1 MKPITF
7 ESIRNLLKTKKK
19 QKDKSSIDQSFKRS
33 DSFKRISIRK
43 SYLERGR
50 KRNAAAVLRGS
61 TKNLVNINEFEDQAK
76 VVKKGGSE
84 KLRTNGEGCRD
95 ADAQLAPEDGPS
107 TSSVGSSRTAELTIE
122 EKLESSDATLDEKIR
137 ALQEINDRYI
147 NENRNLIEQTYE
159 ATRKTEKIKIKK
171 PPRPSKQ
178 TVHRPGAED
187 QSAEPVQQKSPEQQ
201 EVQSN
206 KDLRSAHPT
215 VAGRQSLLG
224 SATTVVKSGSGS
236 NGGARVKNISH
247 VNINVST
254 EAILEE
260 EDEIASEVCSTVG
273 AVRPKHTDDAGPGD
287 DKSFYSISTFTIDN
301 NTLTSNNNNSITNN
315 GGTGGAAGSS
325 QLTAP
330 SNTATASSKRSFRSN
345 FSTGTSKTITSSTS
359 TATATNELPT
369 LVTIRTYCEP
379 SASMQSTTHVNERY
393 LETSFDAAPQQQEV
407 TGSRDRRASLDK
419 PNDRL
424 KSPSRN
430 ARINTQTFKMIRS
443 KSRDGIVIRIP
454 AMDDAGKQA
463 NPADHVSDQ
472 QKGSDDNLNRQLSND
487 SALDLI
493 DVDIKV
499 DEKDLLRRH
508 GGSANNLTG
517 TGASGAGGTVELKNQ
532 KNKYRK
538 KAKATKAAA
547 GRTGTLDVEDVNSSG
562 GQNFTKGHD
571 NFELQRTP
579 NEPTSASGGTEP
591 KFIFPNNYF
600 EEENNI
606 FYDQTLYDETEL
618 PSPENSIPYAL
629 RIKEN
634 PFTKNKEFYSINTG
648 RIWKQLNLG
657 QQEEDLSILS
667 TPGPRLVPPPK
678 IKNESFKSMSSRDS
692 GFSLTLTKP
701 KNLFRR
707 KSKKAALLQR
717 RKPPKLAVSRDG
729 YFKRVMV
736 VQRNSSKRKKSMR
749 KTARV
754 AGKDIFRE
762 LYDENWSKLGD
773 SDFCGVADPA
783 ALAAMASLEVD
794 APDFARDFENF
805 CNDRRYNQEIH
816 DLEAFYEEH
825 LKRLRHYYIQKKKMN
840 EAAIKEFYRDY
851 GAGRM
856 GAPAAASANDDPAEE
871 NDYYDTFLV
880 SKNETIRFKN
890 SALQQRYF
898 QHGDAG
904 LEFMF
909 PYPDKRKSGSSTLGS
924 TSGHGKQQKSSGGN
938 NKSANGTLHY
948 GAAAG
953 GLAGQRKQLFHEVR
967 PYGSP
972 LESLS
977 AVGGPLLVTSDRDI
991 DKAVTKSVSGLV
1003 TRYHEPPSAA
1013 SAPSFMFKR
1022 SISAPFG
1029 DSNFQLTTPGDDL
1042 KRVRSACTVQQ
1053 NEISLASIFP
1063 SVNGVDRSKSKGSK
1077 QPHQQYASD
1086 EDDDEDDG
1094 GEFSENEFLIN
1105 SLGDNLYCVRC
1116 DKMNSDC
1123 ECFECGS
1130 SGESPV
1136 RKTSK
1141 RKVYTAKGTVRVGQE
1156 SGEVKN
1162 KSEEDEDEED
1172 DDEEEEDEEEEGD
1185 ENDENYC
1192 DVFDFNDINIIH
1204 VNHKKKV
1211 KRKKSK
1217 KRVVRKNHSTLRRG
1231 SYWGDITQKGYEKK
1245 RTRLLQPY
1253 LSKNVQHGSG
1263 AGGGSGGG
1271 GSNNPGYVNDIQSHL
1286 HHPASQQKQNIFA
1299 SSGTGGGGGGGGGS
1313 ASSRDRNDRSS
1324 SGGGGAGGHHHHSS
1338 SSHQHRE
1345 QQQQQQLQ
1353 QNRTRRSTQRKVTHN
1368 EKRYHS
1374 AAAGRQPDVLQPGE
1388 LLRPAPSHPVSGI
1401 PVSQQLLLRHQ
1412 QQQQQQLLLQQSRS
1426 HAALS
1431 TTTSSGSTSS
1441 SCGGPTGGPASAAS
1455 RETTPGLY
1463 SSALVAAA
1471 AEALV
1476 QLKVTRIAP
1485 LPPVP
1490 GGDSGVIGKA
1500 PANQPPTLPDPSTT
1514 GAVILRSKPQ
1524 PIPQQQQQQHQPQLH
1539 QHLSGA
1545 KPTDQPDPDRSKV
1558 RQEAVQQALAALKN
1572 RPKPSLPMP
1581 SKRSSVLNRSPERDH
1596 DDSDSS
1602 TEDESIPEEG
1612 MLGRISTPDR
1622 DNYNLPRDHI
1632 LTREP
1637 MRLPSSRD
1645 HHHSQPQPLP
1655 VHAGT
1660 KQSSQHQAPA
1670 PPSHRPPQTIP
1681 TNQQQPSN
1689 AQHGAT
1695 LSDTSSAG
1703 SPPAVHRNQHS
1714 YQNKPGYDMTDL
1726 SDFQPQQRPYAA
1738 PDITQFS
1745 ANTRRGADRVTRYVN
1760 LANQE
1765 PGDTSTAGRWKVS
1778 AKIQQL
1784 LNTLKRP
1791 KRRPLPEFYE
1801 DNDIELEIAAN
1812 PKDPNAPKPEGSIM
1826 TPVQGE
1832 QLIVPS
1838 GLPRTLEAAL
1848 QRYGTSTFKAPMATV
1863 LDPNGKMT
1871 TTLTYGK
1878 LLSRAQKI
1886 AYALSTKVFSKGPEQ
1901 VSLKPGDRVALVYPN
1916 SDPLNFLTAWYGC
1929 MFRGLVPLPI
1939 ELPLSS
1945 SDSPP
1950 QQVGFLLS
1958 SCGVHVAL
1966 TSEAC
1971 LKGLPKSSTG
1981 EVAKLKGWPRLHWFV
1996 TEHLPK
2002 VPKDFNTSNN
2012 RISEDSSAYIEYT
2025 TDKDGS
2031 VMGVTVTRQAMINH
2045 CRALTMACH
2054 YTEGE
2059 TIVCV
2064 LDFKREVGLWHSI
2077 LTSVLNGMHVLFIPY
2092 ALMKLRPSSWMQLI
2106 TKYRASCCL
2115 VKSRDLHWGLLA
2127 TKDHKEISLSSLRM
2141 LLVADG
2147 ANPWSLSSCDQ
2158 FLSVFQS
2165 KGLRPDAICPC
2176 ASSSEVF
2183 TVSLRRPGR
2192 SAAGGY
2198 NQSATGRG
2206 VLSMSALSHGVVRV
2220 DSEDSLTSLTLQDC
2234 GQVMPSATMVVVNAE
2249 GPPVLCKTDQVG
2261 EICVTSGSS
2270 GTAYYGLEGMTNS
2283 TFKVQPLA
2291 EAPVTKDGE
2300 TIPGKPIN
2308 DEMYVRSGLL
2318 GFLGPG
2324 GLVFVCGSRDGLM
2337 TVTGRK
2343 HNSDDIIATVLA
2355 VEPMR
2360 FIYRGRIAVF
2370 SIRVL
2375 RDERVCVIA
2384 EQRPDCSEEESFQW
2398 MSRVLQAVDS
2408 IHQVGIY
2415 CLALVPPNHL
2425 PKTPLGGIHL
2435 TEARRRFLEGS
2446 LHPANVLMCPHTCVT
2461 NLPKPR
2467 EIHHGSIQQLQI
2479 SGTSASS
2486 SATNLGGLGGVAVT
2500 TGTGSLGGPVGVGG
2514 ADASVGPASVMV
2526 GNLVQG
2532 NRLASAQG
2540 RDIGLADDNERKHQ
2554 LITGVLRWRA
2564 SSSPDHVLYTLLNAK
2579 GAVAK
2584 TLTCSELHK
2593 RAEKIAALLQERGKV
2608 NPGDHVALIFPPGL
2622 DLICAFYGCLYLGA
2636 VPVTIRPPHPQN
2648 LITTLPTVRMI
2659 VDVSKSGIILSIQSI
2674 IKLLKSREAATSID
2688 PKSWPIILDIEDNPK
2703 RKLAAIANCT
2713 LDSTA
2718 YLDFSVSTCGRLSG
2732 VIITHR
2738 SLSSLC
2744 ASLKLA
2750 CELYPSRHVA
2760 LCLDPYC
2767 GLGFSMWTL
2776 ISVYSGHHSIL
2787 IAPYE
2792 VEANPSL
2799 WLSTL
2804 SQYRVR
2810 DTFCSYGV
2818 IELCT
2823 KALSNSIQALKQRNI
2838 NLGCVRTCVVVAE
2851 ERPRVQLTQQFC
2863 KLFQALGLN
2872 TRCVSTSFGCRV
2884 NPAIC
2889 VQGASS
2895 AESAQ
2900 VYVDLRALRNNR
2912 VALVERGAPNSL
2924 CLVESGK
2931 LLPGVKVIIANPDT
2945 KGQCGDS
2952 HLGEIWVQSPHNSNG
2967 YFTIYGDETDYN
2979 DHFNAKLVT
2988 GCSTSDIWARTG
3000 YLGFLRRTEC
3010 SQAGSILDETTPS
3023 IASRDSDTES
3033 IHSQGHNTLN
3043 STTSSNAGV
3052 ANTTTPATAGGEQ
3065 ELHDAVY
3072 VVGAL
3077 DEVITLRGMNYHPI
3091 DIENSVLRCHKKI
3104 AECAVFTWT
3113 NLLVVVVELDG
3124 NESEA
3129 LDLVPLVTNTVL
3141 EEHQLIVGVVV
3152 VVDPG
3157 VVPINSRGEK
3167 QRMHLRDGFLADQ
3180 LDPIYVAYNM

>member
-19 QKDKSSIDQSFKRS
+19 QKDKSNIDQSFKRS

-76 VVKKGGSE
+76 VVKGPE
-84 KLRTNGEGCRD
+84 KLTTASGHAVEGGAQHKDALEVPHSSDRTGASGSAAKRF
-95 ADAQLAPEDGPS
+95 
-107 TSSVGSSRTAELTIE
+107 SSPQELTFE
-122 EKLESSDATLDEKIR
+122 EKLESNDASLDEKIR

-147 NENRNLIEQTYE
+147 NENRNLVEQTYE
-159 ATRKTEKIKIKK
+159 VSKKVEKIKIKK

-178 TVHRPGAED
+178 TVAGTAQQQQHT
-187 QSAEPVQQKSPEQQ
+187 SAAAAAAPRKSLENEVQNNDLSGRTIAGGSVKSPPAP
-201 EVQSN
+201 
-206 KDLRSAHPT
+206 DA
-215 VAGRQSLLG
+215 AGR
-224 SATTVVKSGSGS
+224 V
-236 NGGARVKNISH
+236 RNISH
-247 VNINVST
+247 VNINVSSD
-254 EAILEE
+254 AIPEE
-260 EDEIASEVCSTVG
+260 EEAHEGS
-273 AVRPKHTDDAGPGD
+273 VRGGSSSCRLAEDTAD
-287 DKSFYSISTFTIDN
+287 DKSFYSISTFTIES
-301 NTLTSNNNNSITNN
+301 NTLTNNAGHQNNM
-315 GGTGGAAGSS
+315 
-325 QLTAP
+325 
-330 SNTATASSKRSFRSN
+330 TASSKKSFRSS
-345 FSTGTSKTITSSTS
+345 FSTATTSTSK
-359 TATATNELPT
+359 TATNELPT

-379 SASMQSTTHVNERY
+379 NALMQSTTHVNERY
-393 LETSFDAAPQQQEV
+393 LETSFDTCPDEATLSRELHHRPQV
-407 TGSRDRRASLDK
+407 VRVVKDTPVPAGGGPTPTNGTNRSDRTR
-419 PNDRL
+419 
-424 KSPSRN
+424 SPSRIP
-430 ARINTQTFKMIRS
+430 RINTQTFKMIRS

-454 AMDDAGKQA
+454 AMDGQGGEVDGIECAGSK
-463 NPADHVSDQ
+463 SDSGGGGL
-472 QKGSDDNLNRQLSND
+472 KEPEDNLNRQLSND

-499 DEKDLLRRH
+499 DEKDLRH
-508 GGSANNLTG
+508 SSGAGGSTQNLN
-517 TGASGAGGTVELKNQ
+517 GALTDGGGGTVELKNQ

-538 KAKATKAAA
+538 KAKKTSA
-547 GRTGTLDVEDVNSSG
+547 GKTGTLDVEDANHTFQS
-562 GQNFTKGHD
+562 HD

-579 NEPTSASGGTEP
+579 KGGDANGGPLEP
-591 KFIFPNNYF
+591 KFIFPSKYF

-606 FYDQTLYDETEL
+606 FYDQTVYDEAEL

-657 QQEEDLSILS
+657 QQEEDSILS
-667 TPGPRLVPPPK
+667 NAGPRLVPPPK
-678 IKNESFKSMSSRDS
+678 VKNESFKSMSSRDS

-707 KSKKAALLQR
+707 KSKKATLLQR

-749 KTARV
+749 KQRV

-773 SDFCGVADPA
+773 DCNGGE
-783 ALAAMASLEVD
+783 LAAAAAAAAGPLEPE

-851 GAGRM
+851 GAGRAAILGTHGTAD
-856 GAPAAASANDDPAEE
+856 GAAVGATGTSTLKAEDQDEE
-871 NDYYDTFLV
+871 NDYYDTFIV
-880 SKNETIRFKN
+880 TKNETIRFKN

-898 QHGDAG
+898 QQTDAG
-904 LEFMF
+904 LEFVF
-909 PYPDKRKSGSSTLGS
+909 PHPDKRKSSTGGTTGS
-924 TSGHGKQQKSSGGN
+924 TGQG
-938 NKSANGTLHY
+938 KSAKGGKSGSGSAHSTTT
-948 GAAAG
+948 AG
-953 GLAGQRKQLFHEVR
+953 GRKQLFHEVR
-967 PYGSP
+967 PFGSP
-972 LESLS
+972 LESLMN
-977 AVGGPLLVTSDRDI
+977 VGGGSHYTEEEFLRD
-991 DKAVTKSVSGLV
+991 DANLSAKRPNQTSVSV
-1003 TRYHEPPSAA
+1003 ARYKEPAAAA
-1013 SAPSFMFKR
+1013 SSAFVYKR

-1029 DSNFQLTTPGDDL
+1029 DSNFQLATAAPPGEDL
-1042 KRVRSACTVQQ
+1042 KRIRSAGAIQ

-1063 SVNGVDRSKSKGSK
+1063 SVNGDKALRHRYMGKNNDGEDN
-1077 QPHQQYASD
+1077 D
-1086 EDDDEDDG
+1086 EELDQDDDDEDDEEEDDE
-1094 GEFSENEFLIN
+1094 EFSENEFLIN

-1116 DKMNSDC
+1116 DKVNSDC
-1123 ECFECGS
+1123 ECFEEAGTGS
-1130 SGESPV
+1130 PP
-1136 RKTSK
+1136 K
-1141 RKVYTAKGTVRVGQE
+1141 RKDSQGRLSRARLLKVGGAKRVFDRNGDE
-1156 SGEVKN
+1156 VVLVGEQGDEKRAGE
-1162 KSEEDEDEED
+1162 KDEDEED
-1172 DDEEEEDEEEEGD
+1172 DEDEEEEVD

-1217 KRVVRKNHSTLRRG
+1217 KRTVRKNHSTLRRG

-1253 LSKNVQHGSG
+1253 LSKNVQH
-1263 AGGGSGGG
+1263 
-1271 GSNNPGYVNDIQSHL
+1271 
-1286 HHPASQQKQNIFA
+1286 
-1299 SSGTGGGGGGGGGS
+1299 
-1313 ASSRDRNDRSS
+1313 
-1324 SGGGGAGGHHHHSS
+1324 
-1338 SSHQHRE
+1338 E
-1345 QQQQQQLQ
+1345 
-1353 QNRTRRSTQRKVTHN
+1353 
-1368 EKRYHS
+1368 
-1374 AAAGRQPDVLQPGE
+1374 
-1388 LLRPAPSHPVSGI
+1388 
-1401 PVSQQLLLRHQ
+1401 
-1412 QQQQQQLLLQQSRS
+1412 
-1426 HAALS
+1426 
-1431 TTTSSGSTSS
+1431 
-1441 SCGGPTGGPASAAS
+1441 
-1455 RETTPGLY
+1455 
-1463 SSALVAAA
+1463 
-1471 AEALV
+1471 
-1476 QLKVTRIAP
+1476 
-1485 LPPVP
+1485 
-1490 GGDSGVIGKA
+1490 
-1500 PANQPPTLPDPSTT
+1500 
-1514 GAVILRSKPQ
+1514 
-1524 PIPQQQQQQHQPQLH
+1524 
-1539 QHLSGA
+1539 
-1545 KPTDQPDPDRSKV
+1545 V

-1612 MLGRISTPDR
+1612 MLGGRISTPDR

-1637 MRLPSSRD
+1637 MKLPSARD
-1645 HHHSQPQPLP
+1645 HHHHHHSQPQPLP
-1655 VHAGT
+1655 QPPQQ
-1660 KQSSQHQAPA
+1660 KQSSQHGSGAQ
-1670 PPSHRPPQTIP
+1670 PPTHRPPQTIP
-1681 TNQQQPSN
+1681 TQPVSVQQQQQQ
-1689 AQHGAT
+1689 QHAT

-1703 SPPAVHRNQHS
+1703 SPPAVHRSNHHHQYHQSKPSS
-1714 YQNKPGYDMTDL
+1714 YDITELN
-1726 SDFQPQQRPYAA
+1726 DFQLSSSQQQRTTPYAA

-1812 PKDPNAPKPEGSIM
+1812 PKDPNAPKPEGSVM
-1826 TPVQGE
+1826 TPVHGE

-1848 QRYGTSTFKAPMATV
+1848 QRYGTSSFKAPMATV

-1901 VSLKPGDRVALVYPN
+1901 VALKPGDRVALVYPN

-2002 VPKDFNTSNN
+2002 VPKDFNTNNN

-2025 TDKDGS
+2025 TDKEGS

-2234 GQVMPSATMVVVNAE
+2234 GQVMPSATMVVVSAD

-2283 TFKVQPLA
+2283 SFKVQPLL
-2291 EAPVTKDGE
+2291 EAPTTKDGE
-2300 TIPGKPIN
+2300 TIPGKPIG
-2308 DEMYVRSGLL
+2308 DEVYVRSGLL

-2370 SIRVL
+2370 SIKVL

-2479 SGTSASS
+2479 SGTSSSS
-2486 SATNLGGLGGVAVT
+2486 SATNLGGVAGIGTGTGTGT
-2500 TGTGSLGGPVGVGG
+2500 TGT
-2514 ADASVGPASVMV
+2514 DASVGPASVMV

-2564 SSSPDHVLYTLLNAK
+2564 NSSPDHVLYTLLNAK

-2688 PKSWPIILDIEDNPK
+2688 PKSWPTILDIEDNPK
-2703 RKLAAIANCT
+2703 RKLAAIANST

-2931 LLPGVKVIIANPDT
+2931 LLPGVKVIIANPDS

-2988 GCSTSDIWARTG
+2988 GCSTNDTWARTG

-3043 STTSSNAGV
+3043 STTSSNAGG
-3052 ANTTTPATAGGEQ
+3052 NTVATAGGVAGNEQ

>member
-1253 LSKNVQHGSG
+1253 LSKNVQH
-1263 AGGGSGGG
+1263 
-1271 GSNNPGYVNDIQSHL
+1271 
-1286 HHPASQQKQNIFA
+1286 
-1299 SSGTGGGGGGGGGS
+1299 
-1313 ASSRDRNDRSS
+1313 
-1324 SGGGGAGGHHHHSS
+1324 
-1338 SSHQHRE
+1338 E
-1345 QQQQQQLQ
+1345 
-1353 QNRTRRSTQRKVTHN
+1353 
-1368 EKRYHS
+1368 
-1374 AAAGRQPDVLQPGE
+1374 
-1388 LLRPAPSHPVSGI
+1388 
-1401 PVSQQLLLRHQ
+1401 
-1412 QQQQQQLLLQQSRS
+1412 
-1426 HAALS
+1426 
-1431 TTTSSGSTSS
+1431 
-1441 SCGGPTGGPASAAS
+1441 
-1455 RETTPGLY
+1455 
-1463 SSALVAAA
+1463 
-1471 AEALV
+1471 
-1476 QLKVTRIAP
+1476 
-1485 LPPVP
+1485 
-1490 GGDSGVIGKA
+1490 
-1500 PANQPPTLPDPSTT
+1500 
-1514 GAVILRSKPQ
+1514 
-1524 PIPQQQQQQHQPQLH
+1524 
-1539 QHLSGA
+1539 
-1545 KPTDQPDPDRSKV
+1545 V

>member
-19 QKDKSSIDQSFKRS
+19 QKDKSNIDQSFKRS

-76 VVKKGGSE
+76 VVKGPE
-84 KLRTNGEGCRD
+84 KLTAGNGHAVEGSAQHKKDALEVPHSSDRTGASGSAAKR
-95 ADAQLAPEDGPS
+95 
-107 TSSVGSSRTAELTIE
+107 SSPQELTFE
-122 EKLESSDATLDEKIR
+122 EKLESNDASLDEKIR

-147 NENRNLIEQTYE
+147 NENRNLVEQTYE
-159 ATRKTEKIKIKK
+159 VSKKVEKIKIKK

-178 TVHRPGAED
+178 TVAGTAQQQQQQQHTSIAAAPRKSLEN
-187 QSAEPVQQKSPEQQ
+187 EVQNNDLSGRTIAGGSVKSPPAPDAATG
-201 EVQSN
+201 N
-206 KDLRSAHPT
+206 G
-215 VAGRQSLLG
+215 AGR
-224 SATTVVKSGSGS
+224 V
-236 NGGARVKNISH
+236 RNISH
-247 VNINVST
+247 VNINVSSD
-254 EAILEE
+254 AIPEE
-260 EDEIASEVCSTVG
+260 EEAHEGS
-273 AVRPKHTDDAGPGD
+273 VRGGSSSCRLPEDTAD
-287 DKSFYSISTFTIDN
+287 DKSFYSISTFTIES
-301 NTLTSNNNNSITNN
+301 NTLTNNAGNHNNTN
-315 GGTGGAAGSS
+315 
-325 QLTAP
+325 
-330 SNTATASSKRSFRSN
+330 ASSKKSFRSS
-345 FSTGTSKTITSSTS
+345 FSTATTSTSK
-359 TATATNELPT
+359 TATNELPT

-379 SASMQSTTHVNERY
+379 NALMQSTTHVNERY
-393 LETSFDAAPQQQEV
+393 LETSFDTCPDEATLSRELHHRPQV
-407 TGSRDRRASLDK
+407 VKVVKDTPVPPGGGPTPTNGTNRSDRTR
-419 PNDRL
+419 
-424 KSPSRN
+424 SPSRIP
-430 ARINTQTFKMIRS
+430 RINTQTFKMIRS

-454 AMDDAGKQA
+454 AMDGGQGGEVDGIESAGSK
-463 NPADHVSDQ
+463 SDGGGGL
-472 QKGSDDNLNRQLSND
+472 KEPEDNLNRQLSND

-499 DEKDLLRRH
+499 DEKDLRH
-508 GGSANNLTG
+508 SSGGGGSTQNLN
-517 TGASGAGGTVELKNQ
+517 GALTDGGGGTVELKNQ

-538 KAKATKAAA
+538 KAKKASASK
-547 GRTGTLDVEDVNSSG
+547 TGTLDVEDANHTFQS
-562 GQNFTKGHD
+562 HD

-579 NEPTSASGGTEP
+579 KGGDANGGPVEP
-591 KFIFPNNYF
+591 KFIFPSKYF

-606 FYDQTLYDETEL
+606 FYDQTVYDEAEL

-657 QQEEDLSILS
+657 QQEEDSILS
-667 TPGPRLVPPPK
+667 NAGPRLVPPPK
-678 IKNESFKSMSSRDS
+678 VKNESFKSMSSRDS

-707 KSKKAALLQR
+707 KSKKATLLQR

-749 KTARV
+749 KQRV

-773 SDFCGVADPA
+773 DCNGGELPVAA
-783 ALAAMASLEVD
+783 AAAGPLEPE

-851 GAGRM
+851 GAGRAAILGTHGTAD
-856 GAPAAASANDDPAEE
+856 GAAVGATGTSTLKAEDQDEE
-871 NDYYDTFLV
+871 NDYYDTFIV
-880 SKNETIRFKN
+880 TKNETIRFKN

-898 QHGDAG
+898 QQTDAG
-904 LEFMF
+904 LEFVF
-909 PYPDKRKSGSSTLGS
+909 PHPDKRKSSTGGTTGS
-924 TSGHGKQQKSSGGN
+924 TGQG
-938 NKSANGTLHY
+938 KSAK
-948 GAAAG
+948 G
-953 GLAGQRKQLFHEVR
+953 GKSGSGSAHSTTTASGRKQLFHEVR
-967 PYGSP
+967 PFGSP
-972 LESLS
+972 LESLMN
-977 AVGGPLLVTSDRDI
+977 VGGGSHYTEEEFLRD
-991 DKAVTKSVSGLV
+991 DANLSAKRPNQTSVSV
-1003 TRYHEPPSAA
+1003 ARYKEPGAA
-1013 SAPSFMFKR
+1013 SSAFVYKR

-1029 DSNFQLTTPGDDL
+1029 DSNFQLATAAPPGEDL
-1042 KRVRSACTVQQ
+1042 KRIRSAGAIQ

-1063 SVNGVDRSKSKGSK
+1063 SVNGDKALRHRYMGKNNDGEDN
-1077 QPHQQYASD
+1077 D
-1086 EDDDEDDG
+1086 EELDQDDDDDDDEEEDE
-1094 GEFSENEFLIN
+1094 EFSENEFLIN

-1116 DKMNSDC
+1116 DKVNSDC
-1123 ECFECGS
+1123 ECFEEAGTGS
-1130 SGESPV
+1130 PP
-1136 RKTSK
+1136 K
-1141 RKVYTAKGTVRVGQE
+1141 RKDSQGRLSRARLLKVGGAKRVFDRNGDE
-1156 SGEVKN
+1156 VVLVGEQGDEKRAGE
-1162 KSEEDEDEED
+1162 KDEDEED
-1172 DDEEEEDEEEEGD
+1172 DDEEEEEVD

-1217 KRVVRKNHSTLRRG
+1217 KRTVRKNHSTLRRG

-1253 LSKNVQHGSG
+1253 LSKNVQHG
-1263 AGGGSGGG
+1263 GGG
-1271 GSNNPGYVNDIQSHL
+1271 GGGGGGGAGSNPGYVNDIQSHL

-1299 SSGTGGGGGGGGGS
+1299 SSGGSGGG
-1313 ASSRDRNDRSS
+1313 SRDRNDRSS
-1324 SGGGGAGGHHHHSS
+1324 SGSGGGGGHHHSS
-1338 SSHQHRE
+1338 SHQQQRE
-1345 QQQQQQLQ
+1345 QQQQLQ

-1374 AAAGRQPDVLQPGE
+1374 E
-1388 LLRPAPSHPVSGI
+1388 
-1401 PVSQQLLLRHQ
+1401 
-1412 QQQQQQLLLQQSRS
+1412 
-1426 HAALS
+1426 
-1431 TTTSSGSTSS
+1431 
-1441 SCGGPTGGPASAAS
+1441 
-1455 RETTPGLY
+1455 
-1463 SSALVAAA
+1463 
-1471 AEALV
+1471 
-1476 QLKVTRIAP
+1476 
-1485 LPPVP
+1485 
-1490 GGDSGVIGKA
+1490 
-1500 PANQPPTLPDPSTT
+1500 
-1514 GAVILRSKPQ
+1514 
-1524 PIPQQQQQQHQPQLH
+1524 
-1539 QHLSGA
+1539 
-1545 KPTDQPDPDRSKV
+1545 V

-1612 MLGRISTPDR
+1612 MLGGRISTPDR

-1637 MRLPSSRD
+1637 MKLPSARD
-1645 HHHSQPQPLP
+1645 HHHHHHSQPQPLP
-1655 VHAGT
+1655 QPPQQ
-1660 KQSSQHQAPA
+1660 KQSSQHGGGAQ
-1670 PPSHRPPQTIP
+1670 PPTHRPPQTIP
-1681 TNQQQPSN
+1681 TQPISVQQQQQQ
-1689 AQHGAT
+1689 QHAT

-1703 SPPAVHRNQHS
+1703 SPPAVHRSNHHHQYHQSKPSS
-1714 YQNKPGYDMTDL
+1714 YDITELN
-1726 SDFQPQQRPYAA
+1726 DFQLSSGQQQRTTPYAA

-1812 PKDPNAPKPEGSIM
+1812 PKDPNAPKPEGSVM
-1826 TPVQGE
+1826 TPVHGE

-1848 QRYGTSTFKAPMATV
+1848 QRYGTSSFKAPMATV

-1901 VSLKPGDRVALVYPN
+1901 VALKPGDRVALVYPN

-2002 VPKDFNTSNN
+2002 VPKDFNTNNN

-2025 TDKDGS
+2025 TDKEGS

-2234 GQVMPSATMVVVNAE
+2234 GQVMPSATMVVVSAD

-2283 TFKVQPLA
+2283 SFKVQPLL
-2291 EAPVTKDGE
+2291 EAPTTKDGE
-2300 TIPGKPIN
+2300 TIPGKPIG
-2308 DEMYVRSGLL
+2308 DEVYVRSGLL

-2370 SIRVL
+2370 SIKVL

-2467 EIHHGSIQQLQI
+2467 EIHH
-2479 SGTSASS
+2479 
-2486 SATNLGGLGGVAVT
+2486 
-2500 TGTGSLGGPVGVGG
+2500 
-2514 ADASVGPASVMV
+2514 DASVGPASVMV

-2564 SSSPDHVLYTLLNAK
+2564 NSSPDHVLYTLLNAK

-2688 PKSWPIILDIEDNPK
+2688 PKSWPTILDIEDNPK
-2703 RKLAAIANCT
+2703 RKLAAIANST

-2931 LLPGVKVIIANPDT
+2931 LLPGVKVIIANPDS

-2988 GCSTSDIWARTG
+2988 GCSTNDTWARTG

-3043 STTSSNAGV
+3043 STTSSNAGG
-3052 ANTTTPATAGGEQ
+3052 NTVATAGGVAGNEQ

>member
-76 VVKKGGSE
+76 VVKKGASE
-84 KLRTNGEGCRD
+84 KLRPSGEGCRE
-95 ADAQLAPEDGPS
+95 ADAQLASEDGPS
-107 TSSVGSSRTAELTIE
+107 TSSVGSGRTAELTIE

-178 TVHRPGAED
+178 TVQSLAAPGAED
-187 QSAEPVQQKSPEQQ
+187 QSAEQPAQRKSLDQQ
-201 EVQSN
+201 EVQNN
-206 KDLRSAHPT
+206 KDLRSVHPT
-215 VAGRQSLLG
+215 SAARQSLLG
-224 SATTVVKSGSGS
+224 SATTVVKSGSVLS
-236 NGGARVKNISH
+236 GASRVKNISH

-260 EDEIASEVCSTVG
+260 EDENASEACSTVG
-273 AVRPKHTDDAGPGD
+273 AVRPKHADDTGPGD

-301 NTLTSNNNNSITNN
+301 NTLTSNNNIKH
-315 GGTGGAAGSS
+315 GGTGDAAAGSS
-325 QLTAP
+325 QLTAA

-379 SASMQSTTHVNERY
+379 NASMQSTTHVNERY
-393 LETSFDAAPQQQEV
+393 LETSFDAVPQEQEV
-407 TGSRDRRASLDK
+407 TGSRDRRASLEK
-419 PNDRL
+419 KSTDRL
-424 KSPSRN
+424 KSPSRT

-454 AMDDAGKQA
+454 AMDDGSKQTD
-463 NPADHVSDQ
+463 PADHTGQQ

-508 GGSANNLTG
+508 GGSASNLTG

-547 GRTGTLDVEDVNSSG
+547 GRTGTLDVEDVNTSG

-579 NEPTSASGGTEP
+579 NEPTTGGAGGTEP

-773 SDFCGVADPA
+773 TDFTGVADPA
-783 ALAAMASLEVD
+783 ALVAMASLEVD

-856 GAPAAASANDDPAEE
+856 GAPTAVTANDDPAEE

-909 PYPDKRKSGSSTLGS
+909 PYPDKRKSGGSTLGS

-938 NKSANGTLHY
+938 NKSANGTLHS
-948 GAAAG
+948 GTSAG
-953 GLAGQRKQLFHEVR
+953 GLAGHRKQLFHEVR
-967 PYGSP
+967 PYGSA

-977 AVGGPLLVTSDRDI
+977 GVGGPLLLTTDRDI
-991 DKAVTKSVSGLV
+991 DKAVNKSVSGLV

-1042 KRVRSACTVQQ
+1042 KRVRSASTVQQ

-1063 SVNGVDRSKSKGSK
+1063 SVNGVDRSKSKGGSK

-1086 EDDDEDDG
+1086 EDDDDDDG

-1130 SGESPV
+1130 SGDSPV

-1141 RKVYTAKGTVRVGQE
+1141 RKVYASKGTVRVGQE

-1162 KSEEDEDEED
+1162 KSGQQEDDED
-1172 DDEEEEDEEEEGD
+1172 DDEEEEEEEEEEGD

-1253 LSKNVQHGSG
+1253 LSKNVQH
-1263 AGGGSGGG
+1263 
-1271 GSNNPGYVNDIQSHL
+1271 
-1286 HHPASQQKQNIFA
+1286 
-1299 SSGTGGGGGGGGGS
+1299 
-1313 ASSRDRNDRSS
+1313 
-1324 SGGGGAGGHHHHSS
+1324 
-1338 SSHQHRE
+1338 
-1345 QQQQQQLQ
+1345 
-1353 QNRTRRSTQRKVTHN
+1353 
-1368 EKRYHS
+1368 
-1374 AAAGRQPDVLQPGE
+1374 
-1388 LLRPAPSHPVSGI
+1388 
-1401 PVSQQLLLRHQ
+1401 
-1412 QQQQQQLLLQQSRS
+1412 
-1426 HAALS
+1426 
-1431 TTTSSGSTSS
+1431 
-1441 SCGGPTGGPASAAS
+1441 
-1455 RETTPGLY
+1455 
-1463 SSALVAAA
+1463 
-1471 AEALV
+1471 
-1476 QLKVTRIAP
+1476 
-1485 LPPVP
+1485 
-1490 GGDSGVIGKA
+1490 
-1500 PANQPPTLPDPSTT
+1500 
-1514 GAVILRSKPQ
+1514 
-1524 PIPQQQQQQHQPQLH
+1524 
-1539 QHLSGA
+1539 
-1545 KPTDQPDPDRSKV
+1545 
-1558 RQEAVQQALAALKN
+1558 
-1572 RPKPSLPMP
+1572 
-1581 SKRSSVLNRSPERDH
+1581 
-1596 DDSDSS
+1596 DSS

-1637 MRLPSSRD
+1637 MRLPSSRE

-1703 SPPAVHRNQHS
+1703 SPPAVHRNQHP
-1714 YQNKPGYDMTDL
+1714 YQSKPGYDMTDL
-1726 SDFQPQQRPYAA
+1726 SEFQPQQRPYAA

-2823 KALSNSIQALKQRNI
+2823 KALSNSIQALKHRNI

-3043 STTSSNAGV
+3043 STTSSNAGG

>member
-50 KRNAAAVLRGS
+50 KRNAASVLRSS
-61 TKNLVNINEFEDQAK
+61 TKNLVNINEFENQAK
-76 VVKKGGSE
+76 VVKQPD
-84 KLRTNGEGCRD
+84 KLVKTANNNE
-95 ADAQLAPEDGPS
+95 ASSSTGPKES
-107 TSSVGSSRTAELTIE
+107 FRPVHELSFE
-122 EKLESSDATLDEKIR
+122 EKLESNDASLDEKIR

-147 NENRNLIEQTYE
+147 SENQNLIEKSYE
-159 ATRKTEKIKIKK
+159 ATKTVEKVKIKK
-171 PPRPSKQ
+171 PPRPSKL
-178 TVHRPGAED
+178 GF
-187 QSAEPVQQKSPEQQ
+187 QKSRENDTQTTIPTDLKARSSE
-201 EVQSN
+201 SN
-206 KDLRSAHPT
+206 NTLT
-215 VAGRQSLLG
+215 
-224 SATTVVKSGSGS
+224 SGDTLESTR
-236 NGGARVKNISH
+236 AKNISH
-247 VNINVST
+247 VSITTSDV
-254 EAILEE
+254 IPE
-260 EDEIASEVCSTVG
+260 EDESTVYSFEPETQSMT
-273 AVRPKHTDDAGPGD
+273 RKTDDLD
-287 DKSFYSISTFTIDN
+287 DKSFYSISTFTIESNTMN
-301 NTLTSNNNNSITNN
+301 NTN
-315 GGTGGAAGSS
+315 
-325 QLTAP
+325 
-330 SNTATASSKRSFRSN
+330 ASSKKSFRSN
-345 FSTGTSKTITSSTS
+345 FSTS
-359 TATATNELPT
+359 TATKELPT
-369 LVTIRTYCEP
+369 LVTIKTYCEP
-379 SASMQSTTHVNERY
+379 NASIQSTTHVNEKY
-393 LETSFDAAPQQQEV
+393 LETSFDSYPEDTLTKKTEILSKKA
-407 TGSRDRRASLDK
+407 ASLNK
-419 PNDRL
+419 PTSAHNKASSDSKTSSL
-424 KSPSRN
+424 KDSRPK
-430 ARINTQTFKMIRS
+430 INTQTFKMIRS
-443 KSRDGIVIRIP
+443 KSREGIVIRIP
-454 AMDDAGKQA
+454 AIDGDQIPGVTPTI
-463 NPADHVSDQ
+463 NHDHQESE
-472 QKGSDDNLNRQLSND
+472 NLNRQLSND

-499 DEKDLLRRH
+499 DEKDMQT
-508 GGSANNLTG
+508 NN
-517 TGASGAGGTVELKNQ
+517 TVELKNQ
-532 KNKYRK
+532 KNKYKKKLRK
-538 KAKATKAAA
+538 SGGKTA
-547 GRTGTLDVEDVNSSG
+547 TLDLEDCRNNTFKS
-562 GQNFTKGHD
+562 HEH
-571 NFELQRTP
+571 FELER
-579 NEPTSASGGTEP
+579 GGTSRERPEP
-591 KFIFPNNYF
+591 KFIFPSNYF

-606 FYDQTLYDETEL
+606 FYDQTVYDDTEI

-657 QQEEDLSILS
+657 QEEDLSILS
-667 TPGPRLVPPPK
+667 ATPRIPVPK
-678 IKNESFKSMSSRDS
+678 TKNESFKSMSSRDS

-707 KSKKAALLQR
+707 KSKKATLLQR
-717 RKPPKLAVSRDG
+717 RKPKLAVSRDG

-736 VQRNSSKRKKSMR
+736 VQRNSSKKKRSIR
-749 KTARV
+749 KTRMQS
-754 AGKDIFRE
+754 KDIFRE
-762 LYDENWSKLGD
+762 LYDENWTKLD
-773 SDFCGVADPA
+773 DDFTDQQ
-783 ALAAMASLEVD
+783 

-805 CNDRRYNQEIH
+805 CNNRRYHQRID

-825 LKRLRHYYIQKKKMN
+825 LKRLRHYYIQKKKLN

-851 GAGRM
+851 NGETVD
-856 GAPAAASANDDPAEE
+856 NE
-871 NDYYDTFLV
+871 NDYYDSFIVT
-880 SKNETIRFKN
+880 KNDTIRIRNQMQKKY
-890 SALQQRYF
+890 LQEREAETSMEY
-898 QHGDAG
+898 
-904 LEFMF
+904 MF
-909 PYPDKRKSGSSTLGS
+909 PHPDKRK
-924 TSGHGKQQKSSGGN
+924 
-938 NKSANGTLHY
+938 ANGL
-948 GAAAG
+948 AA
-953 GLAGQRKQLFHEVR
+953 KQKAKGKKHLFHEVR
-967 PYGSP
+967 AYGSASEP
-972 LESLS
+972 LSSMELGTKGTD
-977 AVGGPLLVTSDRDI
+977 VVRELKLLR
-991 DKAVTKSVSGLV
+991 
-1003 TRYHEPPSAA
+1003 SAA
-1013 SAPSFMFKR
+1013 YA
-1022 SISAPFG
+1022 A
-1029 DSNFQLTTPGDDL
+1029 SNFHLLPSGKVDRAANT
-1042 KRVRSACTVQQ
+1042 SQ
-1053 NEISLASIFP
+1053 NRNEGQVHEISLANVFP
-1063 SVNGVDRSKSKGSK
+1063 SVDGKIKSS
-1077 QPHQQYASD
+1077 HD
-1086 EDDDEDDG
+1086 ENRARTEELDEGDE
-1094 GEFSENEFLIN
+1094 EFSENEFLIN
-1105 SLGDNLYCVRC
+1105 SIGENLYCVRC
-1116 DKMNSDC
+1116 DKVNSDC
-1123 ECFECGS
+1123 DCYDDTTETTNDNS
-1130 SGESPV
+1130 
-1136 RKTSK
+1136 
-1141 RKVYTAKGTVRVGQE
+1141 
-1156 SGEVKN
+1156 N
-1162 KSEEDEDEED
+1162 DNDEEDEFREQHGEGDDNVPD
-1172 DDEEEEDEEEEGD
+1172 DDDD
-1185 ENDENYC
+1185 DDDDENYC
-1192 DVFDFNDINIIH
+1192 DVHEFNDINIVH

-1217 KRVVRKNHSTLRRG
+1217 KRVRKNHSTLRRG

-1253 LSKNVQHGSG
+1253 STKN
-1263 AGGGSGGG
+1263 A
-1271 GSNNPGYVNDIQSHL
+1271 
-1286 HHPASQQKQNIFA
+1286 QQ
-1299 SSGTGGGGGGGGGS
+1299 
-1313 ASSRDRNDRSS
+1313 
-1324 SGGGGAGGHHHHSS
+1324 
-1338 SSHQHRE
+1338 
-1345 QQQQQQLQ
+1345 
-1353 QNRTRRSTQRKVTHN
+1353 
-1368 EKRYHS
+1368 
-1374 AAAGRQPDVLQPGE
+1374 
-1388 LLRPAPSHPVSGI
+1388 
-1401 PVSQQLLLRHQ
+1401 
-1412 QQQQQQLLLQQSRS
+1412 
-1426 HAALS
+1426 
-1431 TTTSSGSTSS
+1431 
-1441 SCGGPTGGPASAAS
+1441 
-1455 RETTPGLY
+1455 
-1463 SSALVAAA
+1463 
-1471 AEALV
+1471 
-1476 QLKVTRIAP
+1476 
-1485 LPPVP
+1485 
-1490 GGDSGVIGKA
+1490 
-1500 PANQPPTLPDPSTT
+1500 
-1514 GAVILRSKPQ
+1514 
-1524 PIPQQQQQQHQPQLH
+1524 
-1539 QHLSGA
+1539 
-1545 KPTDQPDPDRSKV
+1545 
-1558 RQEAVQQALAALKN
+1558 
-1572 RPKPSLPMP
+1572 
-1581 SKRSSVLNRSPERDH
+1581 
-1596 DDSDSS
+1596 DSS
-1602 TEDESIPEEG
+1602 TDDESIPEEG
-1612 MLGRISTPDR
+1612 ILGGRISTPDR

-1632 LTREP
+1632 LGREP
-1637 MRLPSSRD
+1637 MKLPSTRD
-1645 HHHSQPQPLP
+1645 HHHLGQQ
-1655 VHAGT
+1655 
-1660 KQSSQHQAPA
+1660 KQSSQPA
-1670 PPSHRPPQTIP
+1670 PIERRPPQSIP
-1681 TNQQQPSN
+1681 TPNT
-1689 AQHGAT
+1689 QHAT

-1703 SPPAVHRNQHS
+1703 SPPAVHRTYYNQKNS
-1714 YQNKPGYDMTDL
+1714 YDITDI
-1726 SDFQPQQRPYAA
+1726 SEYQPRPYAA

-1760 LANQE
+1760 LSNQE

-1812 PKDPNAPKPEGSIM
+1812 PKDPNAPKPEGSVM
-1826 TPVQGE
+1826 TAVQGE

-1848 QRYGTSTFKAPMATV
+1848 QRYGTSSFKAPMATV

-1901 VSLKPGDRVALVYPN
+1901 ISLKPGDRVALVYPN
-1916 SDPLNFLTAWYGC
+1916 SDPLSFLTAWYGC

-1958 SCGVHVAL
+1958 SCGVQVAL

-2002 VPKDFNTSNN
+2002 VPKDFNTNNN
-2012 RISEDSSAYIEYT
+2012 RICEDSIAYIEYT
-2025 TDKDGS
+2025 TDKEGS
-2031 VMGVTVTRQAMINH
+2031 VMGVTVTRQSMINH

-2092 ALMKLRPSSWMQLI
+2092 ALMKLKPSSWMQLI

-2192 SAAGGY
+2192 SAGGY
-2198 NQSATGRG
+2198 NQSASGRG
-2206 VLSMSALSHGVVRV
+2206 VLSMAALSHGVVRV

-2261 EICVTSGSS
+2261 EICVTSGST
-2270 GTAYYGLEGMTNS
+2270 GTSYFGLDGMTNS
-2283 TFKVQPLA
+2283 TFKVQPLT
-2291 EAPVTKDGE
+2291 EPSPVKEGE
-2300 TIPGKPIN
+2300 IQTPGKPIS
-2308 DEMYVRSGLL
+2308 DESYVRSGLL

-2343 HNSDDIIATVLA
+2343 HNADDIIATVLA
-2355 VEPMR
+2355 VEPVR

-2370 SIRVL
+2370 SIKVL

-2467 EIHHGSIQQLQI
+2467 ELHH
-2479 SGTSASS
+2479 
-2486 SATNLGGLGGVAVT
+2486 
-2500 TGTGSLGGPVGVGG
+2500 
-2514 ADASVGPASVMV
+2514 DASVGPASVMV

-2564 SSSPDHVLYTLLNAK
+2564 NSSPDHVLYTLLNSK

-2688 PKSWPIILDIEDNPK
+2688 PKSWPVILDIEDNPK
-2703 RKLAAIANCT
+2703 RKLAAIANST

-2823 KALSNSIQALKQRNI
+2823 KALSNSIQMLKQRNV

-2931 LLPGVKVIIANPDT
+2931 LLPGVRVIIANPDS

-2988 GCSTSDIWARTG
+2988 GCSISESWARTG

-3023 IASRDSDTES
+3023 IASRDSDNES

-3043 STTSSNAGV
+3043 STTSSNAG
-3052 ANTTTPATAGGEQ
+3052 NTTIGASGNEQ

-3072 VVGAL
+3072 IVGAL
-3077 DEVITLRGMNYHPI
+3077 DEVITLRGMYYHPI

>member
-76 VVKKGGSE
+76 VVKGAE
-84 KLRTNGEGCRD
+84 KLKANGGEIDASRD
-95 ADAQLAPEDGPS
+95 APEAGASSSIRKAAP
-107 TSSVGSSRTAELTIE
+107 SVSPPELTFE
-122 EKLESSDATLDEKIR
+122 EKLESNDASLDEKIR

-147 NENRNLIEQTYE
+147 NENRDLIEKTYE
-159 ATRKTEKIKIKK
+159 VSRKVEKIKIKK

-178 TVHRPGAED
+178 TPPAASQPKPRQEHEV
-187 QSAEPVQQKSPEQQ
+187 QKSNDLSGKPKPPV
-201 EVQSN
+201 VQ
-206 KDLRSAHPT
+206 DVPT
-215 VAGRQSLLG
+215 VGG
-224 SATTVVKSGSGS
+224 
-236 NGGARVKNISH
+236 NGGRAKNVSH

-254 EAILEE
+254 DAIPE
-260 EDEIASEVCSTVG
+260 EDEATEGGS
-273 AVRPKHTDDAGPGD
+273 VRGKVVDDTAD
-287 DKSFYSISTFTIDN
+287 DKSFYSISTFTIES
-301 NTLTSNNNNSITNN
+301 NTLTNHHHLGTASHHNNSTI
-315 GGTGGAAGSS
+315 
-325 QLTAP
+325 
-330 SNTATASSKRSFRSN
+330 ASSKKSFRSS
-345 FSTGTSKTITSSTS
+345 FSAGGASKAGGATS
-359 TATATNELPT
+359 ELPT

-379 SASMQSTTHVNERY
+379 NALMQSTTHVNERY
-393 LETSFDAAPQQQEV
+393 LETSFDNCPEEPKPAKEAHVPVPAATAMPIVVPAVVNGE
-407 TGSRDRRASLDK
+407 RHR
-419 PNDRL
+419 
-424 KSPSRN
+424 SPSRIP
-430 ARINTQTFKMIRS
+430 RINTQTFKMIRS
-443 KSRDGIVIRIP
+443 RSRDGIVIRIP
-454 AMDDAGKQA
+454 AIDGKGADDDGIDRSGTK
-463 NPADHVSDQ
+463 SDDGGL
-472 QKGSDDNLNRQLSND
+472 KEPEDNLNRQLSND

-493 DVDIKV
+493 DVDIRV
-499 DEKDLLRRH
+499 DEKELRH
-508 GGSANNLTG
+508 GGRG
-517 TGASGAGGTVELKNQ
+517 GASVTDGTVELKNQ

-538 KAKATKAAA
+538 KAKKVGA
-547 GRTGTLDVEDVNSSG
+547 GKTDTLDVEDANHTFRSHE
-562 GQNFTKGHD
+562 NFD
-571 NFELQRTP
+571 LQRTAKGGGTG
-579 NEPTSASGGTEP
+579 ELAASGAPEP
-591 KFIFPNNYF
+591 KFIFPANYF

-606 FYDQTLYDETEL
+606 FYDQPLYDETVL

-657 QQEEDLSILS
+657 QQEQEDSILS
-667 TPGPRLVPPPK
+667 AAGPRLVPPPK
-678 IKNESFKSMSSRDS
+678 VKNESFKSMSSRDS

-707 KSKKAALLQR
+707 KSKKATLLQR

-749 KTARV
+749 RQRV

-773 SDFCGVADPA
+773 ADFGGEAVATVA
-783 ALAAMASLEVD
+783 AAAAAGTVEPE

-851 GAGRM
+851 GAGRAAIM
-856 GAPAAASANDDPAEE
+856 GASENGAPGGSGVGEEQDEE
-871 NDYYDTFLV
+871 NDYYDTFIV
-880 SKNETIRFKN
+880 TKNETIRFKN
-890 SALQQRYF
+890 NALQQRYF
-898 QHGDAG
+898 QQTDAG
-904 LEFMF
+904 LEFVF
-909 PYPDKRKSGSSTLGS
+909 PHPDKRKSGGVGAGTGTGGS
-924 TSGHGKQQKSSGGN
+924 TGQGKAAKGSKSGTGSAHSTTTASG
-938 NKSANGTLHY
+938 
-948 GAAAG
+948 
-953 GLAGQRKQLFHEVR
+953 RKQLFHEVR

-972 LESLS
+972 LESLM
-977 AVGGPLLVTSDRDI
+977 AGGGTTHYTEEEFLRD
-991 DKAVTKSVSGLV
+991 DPSVAGARRASQSVSV
-1003 TRYHEPPSAA
+1003 ARYKESPA
-1013 SAPSFMFKR
+1013 SFVYKR

-1029 DSNFQLTTPGDDL
+1029 DSNFQLGTAPADAL
-1042 KRVRSACTVQQ
+1042 KRIRSSGAIQ

-1063 SVNGVDRSKSKGSK
+1063 SVNGDKASSALRHRYTGKTGDRED
-1077 QPHQQYASD
+1077 PDDEDEEDEHDD
-1086 EDDDEDDG
+1086 EDDDEDRPRVKG
-1094 GEFSENEFLIN
+1094 GA
-1105 SLGDNLYCVRC
+1105 
-1116 DKMNSDC
+1116 
-1123 ECFECGS
+1123 
-1130 SGESPV
+1130 
-1136 RKTSK
+1136 K
-1141 RKVYTAKGTVRVGQE
+1141 RVFGPN
-1156 SGEVKN
+1156 GEVVIVG
-1162 KSEEDEDEED
+1162 EQGDEACPKKKADVD
-1172 DDEEEEDEEEEGD
+1172 DEEDEEEEEEEEEDGD

-1217 KRVVRKNHSTLRRG
+1217 KRTVRKNHSTLRRG

-1253 LSKNVQHGSG
+1253 LSKNVQHASG
-1263 AGGGSGGG
+1263 
-1271 GSNNPGYVNDIQSHL
+1271 
-1286 HHPASQQKQNIFA
+1286 
-1299 SSGTGGGGGGGGGS
+1299 
-1313 ASSRDRNDRSS
+1313 R
-1324 SGGGGAGGHHHHSS
+1324 
-1338 SSHQHRE
+1338 
-1345 QQQQQQLQ
+1345 
-1353 QNRTRRSTQRKVTHN
+1353 
-1368 EKRYHS
+1368 
-1374 AAAGRQPDVLQPGE
+1374 PDVLQPEE
-1388 LLRPAPSHPVSGI
+1388 LLRPAIPASGI
-1401 PVSQQLLLRHQ
+1401 PVHQHQHLLRQRHA
-1412 QQQQQQLLLQQSRS
+1412 LLS
-1426 HAALS
+1426 A
-1431 TTTSSGSTSS
+1431 TTSSGSTASSGVGGVGVGAVGGSGSS
-1441 SCGGPTGGPASAAS
+1441 SSTGRSDHHQPQPSHPADG
-1455 RETTPGLY
+1455 GLY
-1463 SSALVAAA
+1463 STALVAAA
-1471 AEALV
+1471 ADALYKAMC
-1476 QLKVTRIAP
+1476 LS
-1485 LPPVP
+1485 PPPSTVV
-1490 GGDSGVIGKA
+1490 GGPPPEPPAVIMRPKTHSPAAAA
-1500 PANQPPTLPDPSTT
+1500 PAPDPE
-1514 GAVILRSKPQ
+1514 
-1524 PIPQQQQQQHQPQLH
+1524 
-1539 QHLSGA
+1539 
-1545 KPTDQPDPDRSKV
+1545 TDRAKV

-1581 SKRSSVLNRSPERDH
+1581 SKRSSVLNRSPERDR

-1637 MRLPSSRD
+1637 MKLPSSRD

-1655 VHAGT
+1655 QPPQ
-1660 KQSSQHQAPA
+1660 KQSSQHGGSQQT
-1670 PPSHRPPQTIP
+1670 HLDRRPPQTIP
-1681 TNQQQPSN
+1681 TQPAN
-1689 AQHGAT
+1689 AQHAT

-1703 SPPAVHRNQHS
+1703 SPPAVHRSNHQ
-1714 YQNKPGYDMTDL
+1714 YQNKPASYDITDL
-1726 SDFQPQQRPYAA
+1726 SDFQPHQRTPYAA

-1812 PKDPNAPKPEGSIM
+1812 PKDPNAPKPEGSVM

-1848 QRYGTSTFKAPMATV
+1848 QRYGTSSFKAPMATV

-2012 RISEDSSAYIEYT
+2012 RISEDSNAYIEYT
-2025 TDKDGS
+2025 TDKEGS

-2192 SAAGGY
+2192 PASGGY

-2234 GQVMPSATMVVVNAE
+2234 GQVMPSATMVVVSAD

-2283 TFKVQPLA
+2283 TFKVQPLL

-2300 TIPGKPIN
+2300 TIPGKPIG
-2308 DEMYVRSGLL
+2308 DEVYVRSGLL

-2370 SIRVL
+2370 SIKVL

-2479 SGTSASS
+2479 SGTSSSS
-2486 SATNLGGLGGVAVT
+2486 SATNLGGIGGLG
-2500 TGTGSLGGPVGVGG
+2500 TGTGGTAATGTAGGGGGGGG

-2564 SSSPDHVLYTLLNAK
+2564 NSSPDHVLYTLLNAK

-2688 PKSWPIILDIEDNPK
+2688 PKSWPTILDIEDNPK
-2703 RKLAAIANCT
+2703 RKLAAIANCA

-2823 KALSNSIQALKQRNI
+2823 KALSNSIQALKTRNI

-2931 LLPGVKVIIANPDT
+2931 LLPGVKVIIANPDS

-2988 GCSTSDIWARTG
+2988 GCSTNDTWARTG

-3043 STTSSNAGV
+3043 STTSSNA
-3052 ANTTTPATAGGEQ
+3052 AIPAGAVGPGGNEQ

>member
-19 QKDKSSIDQSFKRS
+19 QKDKSNIDQSFKRS

-76 VVKKGGSE
+76 VVKGPE
-84 KLRTNGEGCRD
+84 KLTAGNGHAVEGSAQHKKDALEVPHSSDRTGASGSAAKR
-95 ADAQLAPEDGPS
+95 
-107 TSSVGSSRTAELTIE
+107 SSPQELTFE
-122 EKLESSDATLDEKIR
+122 EKLESNDASLDEKIR

-147 NENRNLIEQTYE
+147 NENRNLVEQTYE
-159 ATRKTEKIKIKK
+159 VSKKVEKIKIKK

-178 TVHRPGAED
+178 TVAGTAQQQQQQQHTSIAAAPRKSLEN
-187 QSAEPVQQKSPEQQ
+187 EVQNNDLSGRTIAGGSVKSPPAPDAATG
-201 EVQSN
+201 N
-206 KDLRSAHPT
+206 G
-215 VAGRQSLLG
+215 AGR
-224 SATTVVKSGSGS
+224 V
-236 NGGARVKNISH
+236 RNISH
-247 VNINVST
+247 VNINVSSD
-254 EAILEE
+254 AIPEE
-260 EDEIASEVCSTVG
+260 EEAHEGS
-273 AVRPKHTDDAGPGD
+273 VRGGSSSCRLPEDTAD
-287 DKSFYSISTFTIDN
+287 DKSFYSISTFTIES
-301 NTLTSNNNNSITNN
+301 NTLTNNAGNHNNTN
-315 GGTGGAAGSS
+315 
-325 QLTAP
+325 
-330 SNTATASSKRSFRSN
+330 ASSKKSFRSS
-345 FSTGTSKTITSSTS
+345 FSTATTSTSK
-359 TATATNELPT
+359 TATNELPT

-379 SASMQSTTHVNERY
+379 NALMQSTTHVNERY
-393 LETSFDAAPQQQEV
+393 LETSFDTCPDEATLSRELHHRPQV
-407 TGSRDRRASLDK
+407 VKVVKDTPVPPGGGPTPTNGTNRSDRTR
-419 PNDRL
+419 
-424 KSPSRN
+424 SPSRIP
-430 ARINTQTFKMIRS
+430 RINTQTFKMIRS

-454 AMDDAGKQA
+454 AMDGGQGGEVDGIESAGSK
-463 NPADHVSDQ
+463 SDGGGGL
-472 QKGSDDNLNRQLSND
+472 KEPEDNLNRQLSND

-499 DEKDLLRRH
+499 DEKDLRH
-508 GGSANNLTG
+508 SSGGGGSTQNLN
-517 TGASGAGGTVELKNQ
+517 GALTDGGGGTVELKNQ

-538 KAKATKAAA
+538 KAKKASASK
-547 GRTGTLDVEDVNSSG
+547 TGTLDVEDANHTFQS
-562 GQNFTKGHD
+562 HD

-579 NEPTSASGGTEP
+579 KGGDANGGPVEP
-591 KFIFPNNYF
+591 KFIFPSKYF

-606 FYDQTLYDETEL
+606 FYDQTVYDEAEL

-657 QQEEDLSILS
+657 QQEEDSILS
-667 TPGPRLVPPPK
+667 NAGPRLVPPPK
-678 IKNESFKSMSSRDS
+678 VKNESFKSMSSRDS

-707 KSKKAALLQR
+707 KSKKATLLQR

-749 KTARV
+749 KQRV

-773 SDFCGVADPA
+773 DCNGGELPVAA
-783 ALAAMASLEVD
+783 AAAGPLEPE

-851 GAGRM
+851 GAGRAAILGTHGTAD
-856 GAPAAASANDDPAEE
+856 GAAVGATGTSTLKAEDQDEE
-871 NDYYDTFLV
+871 NDYYDTFIV
-880 SKNETIRFKN
+880 TKNETIRFKN

-898 QHGDAG
+898 QQTDAG
-904 LEFMF
+904 LEFVF
-909 PYPDKRKSGSSTLGS
+909 PHPDKRKSSTGGTTGS
-924 TSGHGKQQKSSGGN
+924 TGQG
-938 NKSANGTLHY
+938 KSAK
-948 GAAAG
+948 G
-953 GLAGQRKQLFHEVR
+953 GKSGSGSAHSTTTASGRKQLFHEVR
-967 PYGSP
+967 PFGSP
-972 LESLS
+972 LESLMN
-977 AVGGPLLVTSDRDI
+977 VGGGSHYTEEEFLRD
-991 DKAVTKSVSGLV
+991 DANLSAKRPNQTSVSV
-1003 TRYHEPPSAA
+1003 ARYKEPGAA
-1013 SAPSFMFKR
+1013 SSAFVYKR

-1029 DSNFQLTTPGDDL
+1029 DSNFQLATAAPPGEDL
-1042 KRVRSACTVQQ
+1042 KRIRSAGAIQ

-1063 SVNGVDRSKSKGSK
+1063 SVNGDKALRHRYMGKNNDGEDN
-1077 QPHQQYASD
+1077 D
-1086 EDDDEDDG
+1086 EELDQDDDDDDDEEEDE
-1094 GEFSENEFLIN
+1094 EFSENEFLIN

-1116 DKMNSDC
+1116 DKVNSDC
-1123 ECFECGS
+1123 ECFEEAGTGS
-1130 SGESPV
+1130 PP
-1136 RKTSK
+1136 K
-1141 RKVYTAKGTVRVGQE
+1141 RKDSQGRLSRARLLKVGGAKRVFDRNGDE
-1156 SGEVKN
+1156 VVLVGEQGDEKRAGE
-1162 KSEEDEDEED
+1162 KDEDEED
-1172 DDEEEEDEEEEGD
+1172 DDEEEEEVD

-1217 KRVVRKNHSTLRRG
+1217 KRTVRKNHSTLRRG

-1253 LSKNVQHGSG
+1253 LSKNVQHG
-1263 AGGGSGGG
+1263 GGG
-1271 GSNNPGYVNDIQSHL
+1271 GGGGGGGAGSNPGYVNDIQSHL

-1299 SSGTGGGGGGGGGS
+1299 SSGGSGGG
-1313 ASSRDRNDRSS
+1313 SRDRNDRSS
-1324 SGGGGAGGHHHHSS
+1324 SGSGGGGGHHHSS
-1338 SSHQHRE
+1338 SHQQQRE
-1345 QQQQQQLQ
+1345 QQQQLQ

-1374 AAAGRQPDVLQPGE
+1374 
-1388 LLRPAPSHPVSGI
+1388 
-1401 PVSQQLLLRHQ
+1401 
-1412 QQQQQQLLLQQSRS
+1412 
-1426 HAALS
+1426 
-1431 TTTSSGSTSS
+1431 
-1441 SCGGPTGGPASAAS
+1441 
-1455 RETTPGLY
+1455 
-1463 SSALVAAA
+1463 
-1471 AEALV
+1471 
-1476 QLKVTRIAP
+1476 
-1485 LPPVP
+1485 
-1490 GGDSGVIGKA
+1490 
-1500 PANQPPTLPDPSTT
+1500 
-1514 GAVILRSKPQ
+1514 
-1524 PIPQQQQQQHQPQLH
+1524 
-1539 QHLSGA
+1539 
-1545 KPTDQPDPDRSKV
+1545 
-1558 RQEAVQQALAALKN
+1558 
-1572 RPKPSLPMP
+1572 
-1581 SKRSSVLNRSPERDH
+1581 
-1596 DDSDSS
+1596 DSS

-1612 MLGRISTPDR
+1612 MLGGRISTPDR

-1637 MRLPSSRD
+1637 MKLPSARD
-1645 HHHSQPQPLP
+1645 HHHHHHSQPQPLP
-1655 VHAGT
+1655 QPPQQ
-1660 KQSSQHQAPA
+1660 KQSSQHGGGAQ
-1670 PPSHRPPQTIP
+1670 PPTHRPPQTIP
-1681 TNQQQPSN
+1681 TQPISVQQQQQQ
-1689 AQHGAT
+1689 QHAT

-1703 SPPAVHRNQHS
+1703 SPPAVHRSNHHHQYHQSKPSS
-1714 YQNKPGYDMTDL
+1714 YDITELN
-1726 SDFQPQQRPYAA
+1726 DFQLSSGQQQRTTPYAA

-1812 PKDPNAPKPEGSIM
+1812 PKDPNAPKPEGSVM
-1826 TPVQGE
+1826 TPVHGE

-1848 QRYGTSTFKAPMATV
+1848 QRYGTSSFKAPMATV

-1901 VSLKPGDRVALVYPN
+1901 VALKPGDRVALVYPN

-2002 VPKDFNTSNN
+2002 VPKDFNTNNN

-2025 TDKDGS
+2025 TDKEGS

-2234 GQVMPSATMVVVNAE
+2234 GQVMPSATMVVVSAD

-2283 TFKVQPLA
+2283 SFKVQPLL
-2291 EAPVTKDGE
+2291 EAPTTKDGE
-2300 TIPGKPIN
+2300 TIPGKPIG
-2308 DEMYVRSGLL
+2308 DEVYVRSGLL

-2370 SIRVL
+2370 SIKVL

-2479 SGTSASS
+2479 SGTSSSS
-2486 SATNLGGLGGVAVT
+2486 SATNLGGVAGLGTGTGTGT
-2500 TGTGSLGGPVGVGG
+2500 TGT
-2514 ADASVGPASVMV
+2514 DASVGPASVMV

-2564 SSSPDHVLYTLLNAK
+2564 NSSPDHVLYTLLNAK

-2688 PKSWPIILDIEDNPK
+2688 PKSWPTILDIEDNPK
-2703 RKLAAIANCT
+2703 RKLAAIANST

-2931 LLPGVKVIIANPDT
+2931 LLPGVKVIIANPDS

-2988 GCSTSDIWARTG
+2988 GCSTNDTWARTG

-3043 STTSSNAGV
+3043 STTSSNAGG
-3052 ANTTTPATAGGEQ
+3052 NTVATAGGVAGNEQ

>member
-50 KRNAAAVLRGS
+50 KRNAAAVLRSS
-61 TKNLVNINEFEDQAK
+61 TKNLVNINEFENQAK
-76 VVKKGGSE
+76 VIKQPDKLVK
-84 KLRTNGEGCRD
+84 
-95 ADAQLAPEDGPS
+95 
-107 TSSVGSSRTAELTIE
+107 SSGNNEAGSSSASKEAPSRPVHELTFE
-122 EKLESSDATLDEKIR
+122 EKLESNDASLDEKIR

-147 NENRNLIEQTYE
+147 SENQNLVEKNFE
-159 ATRKTEKIKIKK
+159 AIKYVEKVKIKK

-178 TVHRPGAED
+178 GLKKARENEIQNTNPSDLKTRSSESVNTLT
-187 QSAEPVQQKSPEQQ
+187 
-201 EVQSN
+201 SN
-206 KDLRSAHPT
+206 DT
-215 VAGRQSLLG
+215 IE
-224 SATTVVKSGSGS
+224 S
-236 NGGARVKNISH
+236 NSRAKNISH
-247 VNINVST
+247 VSITTSDV
-254 EAILEE
+254 IPE
-260 EDEIASEVCSTVG
+260 EDESTIYSYEPETLSTSRK
-273 AVRPKHTDDAGPGD
+273 AEDAD
-287 DKSFYSISTFTIDN
+287 DKSFYSISTFTIESNTMN
-301 NTLTSNNNNSITNN
+301 NTN
-315 GGTGGAAGSS
+315 
-325 QLTAP
+325 
-330 SNTATASSKRSFRSN
+330 ASSRKSFRSS
-345 FSTGTSKTITSSTS
+345 FSTS
-359 TATATNELPT
+359 TKTTELPT
-369 LVTIRTYCEP
+369 LVTIKTYCEP
-379 SASMQSTTHVNERY
+379 NACIQSTTHVNERY
-393 LETSFDAAPQQQEV
+393 LETSFDSYPEDTLTHNASKSDILPAKSSSLNKAAICNGKSCND
-407 TGSRDRRASLDK
+407 TKTSSLKDIRPK
-419 PNDRL
+419 
-424 KSPSRN
+424 
-430 ARINTQTFKMIRS
+430 INTQTFKMIRS
-443 KSRDGIVIRIP
+443 KSREGIVIRIP
-454 AMDDAGKQA
+454 AIDNYPTDTNEINNGI
-463 NPADHVSDQ
+463 VETE
-472 QKGSDDNLNRQLSND
+472 NLNRQLSND

-499 DEKDLLRRH
+499 DEKDMR
-508 GGSANNLTG
+508 NKV
-517 TGASGAGGTVELKNQ
+517 VELKNQ
-532 KNKYRK
+532 KNKYKKKLK
-538 KAKATKAAA
+538 KAA
-547 GRTGTLDVEDVNSSG
+547 GKTATLDIEDCRNHTFKS
-562 GQNFTKGHD
+562 HE
-571 NFELQRTP
+571 NFELERGCP
-579 NEPTSASGGTEP
+579 SKERPEP
-591 KFIFPNNYF
+591 KFIFPSKYF

-606 FYDQTLYDETEL
+606 FYDQTVYDETEI

-657 QQEEDLSILS
+657 QEEDLSILS
-667 TPGPRLVPPPK
+667 AAPRLPVPK
-678 IKNESFKSMSSRDS
+678 TKNESFKSMSSRDS

-707 KSKKAALLQR
+707 KSKKATLLQR
-717 RKPPKLAVSRDG
+717 RKPKLAVSKDG
-729 YFKRVMV
+729 YFKRVMI
-736 VQRNSSKRKKSMR
+736 VQRNSSKRKRSLR
-749 KTARV
+749 KARMQS
-754 AGKDIFRE
+754 KDIFRE
-762 LYDENWSKLGD
+762 LYDENWVKLGD
-773 SDFCGVADPA
+773 DVTDQQ
-783 ALAAMASLEVD
+783 

-805 CNDRRYNQEIH
+805 CNNRRYNQRIN

-840 EAAIKEFYRDY
+840 EAAIKEFYKDY
-851 GAGRM
+851 NGE
-856 GAPAAASANDDPAEE
+856 DE
-871 NDYYDTFLV
+871 NDLYDSFVV
-880 SKNETIRFKN
+880 SRNNTMRFKN
-890 SALQQRYF
+890 HIQRKYF
-898 QHGDAG
+898 QEKEAENSM
-904 LEFMF
+904 EFIF
-909 PYPDKRKSGSSTLGS
+909 PHPDKRKTNGSAVKQKVK
-924 TSGHGKQQKSSGGN
+924 GKR
-938 NKSANGTLHY
+938 H
-948 GAAAG
+948 
-953 GLAGQRKQLFHEVR
+953 LFHEVR
-967 PYGSP
+967 PCGSSVEP
-972 LESLS
+972 SNWAELELKEMEIMKE
-977 AVGGPLLVTSDRDI
+977 LL
-991 DKAVTKSVSGLV
+991 KL
-1003 TRYHEPPSAA
+1003 
-1013 SAPSFMFKR
+1013 KR
-1022 SISAPFG
+1022 SSVTYDDA
-1029 DSNFQLTTPGDDL
+1029 NFQLLAPTKALDELQHRKEGQ
-1042 KRVRSACTVQQ
+1042 VR
-1053 NEISLASIFP
+1053 EISLASIFP
-1063 SVNGVDRSKSKGSK
+1063 SVDGKVKSGQTKNIGEE
-1077 QPHQQYASD
+1077 
-1086 EDDDEDDG
+1086 EDDD

-1105 SLGDNLYCVRC
+1105 SIGENLYCVRC
-1116 DKMNSDC
+1116 DKVNSDC
-1123 ECFECGS
+1123 ECYDDTTETTNDNS
-1130 SGESPV
+1130 NDN
-1136 RKTSK
+1136 
-1141 RKVYTAKGTVRVGQE
+1141 Y
-1156 SGEVKN
+1156 
-1162 KSEEDEDEED
+1162 EEDECGEQDGKGDDNVPD
-1172 DDEEEEDEEEEGD
+1172 DD
-1185 ENDENYC
+1185 DENYC
-1192 DVFDFNDINIIH
+1192 DVHEYKGINIVH

-1217 KRVVRKNHSTLRRG
+1217 KRVRKNHSTLRRG

-1253 LSKNVQHGSG
+1253 STKNAQQ
-1263 AGGGSGGG
+1263 GGNGGG
-1271 GSNNPGYVNDIQSHL
+1271 GGNNPGYVNDIQSHL
-1286 HHPASQQKQNIFA
+1286 HHPSSQQKHNIFA
-1299 SSGTGGGGGGGGGS
+1299 SSGSGGGGGGGGGGS
-1313 ASSRDRNDRSS
+1313 RERDDRPS
-1324 SGGGGAGGHHHHSS
+1324 GHHH
-1338 SSHQHRE
+1338 
-1345 QQQQQQLQ
+1345 QQQQQIP
-1353 QNRTRRSTQRKVTHN
+1353 QNRTRRSTQRRVTHN
-1368 EKRYHS
+1368 QKRYHS
-1374 AAAGRQPDVLQPGE
+1374 AAGRPDVHPDESTCQSI
-1388 LLRPAPSHPVSGI
+1388 RPVHHHV
-1401 PVSQQLLLRHQ
+1401 
-1412 QQQQQQLLLQQSRS
+1412 
-1426 HAALS
+1426 LS
-1431 TTTSSGSTSS
+1431 STTSSGSSS
-1441 SCGGPTGGPASAAS
+1441 SELPRNEVPSLNTNFNNLALHSPAI
-1455 RETTPGLY
+1455 
-1463 SSALVAAA
+1463 VAAA
-1471 AEALV
+1471 AALT
-1476 QLKVTRIAP
+1476 KSP
-1485 LPPVP
+1485 SK
-1490 GGDSGVIGKA
+1490 SGAASAAVSDNDRDHSAETHVIMRTK
-1500 PANQPPTLPDPSTT
+1500 
-1514 GAVILRSKPQ
+1514 
-1524 PIPQQQQQQHQPQLH
+1524 QHQPYVRPPAPQQRIAGSDGCAEQLPPP
-1539 QHLSGA
+1539 LETSF
-1545 KPTDQPDPDRSKV
+1545 DRAKV

-1596 DDSDSS
+1596 DDTDSS
-1602 TEDESIPEEG
+1602 TDDESIPEEG
-1612 MLGRISTPDR
+1612 IIGGRISTPDR

-1632 LTREP
+1632 LGREP
-1637 MRLPSSRD
+1637 MKLPSTRD
-1645 HHHSQPQPLP
+1645 HHHVSQSKHQN
-1655 VHAGT
+1655 
-1660 KQSSQHQAPA
+1660 QQAPIE
-1670 PPSHRPPQTIP
+1670 RRLPQSIP
-1681 TNQQQPSN
+1681 TPN
-1689 AQHGAT
+1689 AQHAT

-1703 SPPAVHRNQHS
+1703 SPPAVHRTYYNQKNS
-1714 YQNKPGYDMTDL
+1714 YDITDITEY
-1726 SDFQPQQRPYAA
+1726 QPRPYAA

-1760 LANQE
+1760 LSNQE

-1812 PKDPNAPKPEGSIM
+1812 PKDPNAPKPEGSVM
-1826 TPVQGE
+1826 TSVQGE

-1848 QRYGTSTFKAPMATV
+1848 QRYGTSSFKAPMATV

-1901 VSLKPGDRVALVYPN
+1901 ISLKPGDRVALVYPN
-1916 SDPLNFLTAWYGC
+1916 SDPLSFLTAWYGC

-1958 SCGVHVAL
+1958 SCGVQVAL

-2012 RISEDSSAYIEYT
+2012 RISEDSIAYIEYT
-2025 TDKDGS
+2025 TDKEGS
-2031 VMGVTVTRQAMINH
+2031 VMGVTVTRQSMINH

-2059 TIVCV
+2059 TTVCV

-2092 ALMKLRPSSWMQLI
+2092 ALMKLKPSSWMQLI

-2165 KGLRPDAICPC
+2165 KGLRADAICPC

-2192 SAAGGY
+2192 SAGGY
-2198 NQSATGRG
+2198 NQSASGRG
-2206 VLSMSALSHGVVRV
+2206 VLSMAALSHGVVRV

-2261 EICVTSGSS
+2261 EICVTSGST
-2270 GTAYYGLEGMTNS
+2270 GTTYFGLDGMTNA
-2283 TFKVQPLA
+2283 TFKVQPLT
-2291 EAPVTKDGE
+2291 EPSPVKEGE
-2300 TIPGKPIN
+2300 IQTPGKPIG
-2308 DEMYVRSGLL
+2308 EELYVRSGLL

-2343 HNSDDIIATVLA
+2343 HNADDIIATVLA
-2355 VEPMR
+2355 VEPVR

-2370 SIRVL
+2370 SIKVL

-2467 EIHHGSIQQLQI
+2467 ELHHGSIQQLQI
-2479 SGTSASS
+2479 SGTTPSS
-2486 SATNLGGLGGVAVT
+2486 STSINT
-2500 TGTGSLGGPVGVGG
+2500 TGT
-2514 ADASVGPASVMV
+2514 DASVGPASVMV

-2564 SSSPDHVLYTLLNAK
+2564 NSSPDHVLYTLLNSK

-2608 NPGDHVALIFPPGL
+2608 SPGDHVALIFPPGL

-2688 PKSWPIILDIEDNPK
+2688 PKSWPVILDIEDNPK
-2703 RKLAAIANCT
+2703 RKLAAIANST

-2823 KALSNSIQALKQRNI
+2823 KALSNSIQMLKQRNV

-2931 LLPGVKVIIANPDT
+2931 LLPGVKVIIANPDS

-2952 HLGEIWVQSPHNSNG
+2952 HLGEIWVQSPHSSNG

-2988 GCSTSDIWARTG
+2988 GCSISDTWARTG

-3023 IASRDSDTES
+3023 IASRDSDNES

-3043 STTSSNAGV
+3043 STTSSNAG
-3052 ANTTTPATAGGEQ
+3052 NTTIGGSGNEL

-3072 VVGAL
+3072 IVGAL
-3077 DEVITLRGMNYHPI
+3077 DEVITLRGMYYHPI

>member
-1 MKPITF
+1 M
-7 ESIRNLLKTKKK
+7 
-19 QKDKSSIDQSFKRS
+19 S
-33 DSFKRISIRK
+33 DIIVD
-43 SYLERGR
+43 Y
-50 KRNAAAVLRGS
+50 GS
-61 TKNLVNINEFEDQAK
+61 LPDDVR
-76 VVKKGGSE
+76 E
-84 KLRTNGEGCRD
+84 KL
-95 ADAQLAPEDGPS
+95 
-107 TSSVGSSRTAELTIE
+107 AELE
-122 EKLESSDATLDEKIR
+122 LEL
-137 ALQEINDRYI
+137 
-147 NENRNLIEQTYE
+147 
-159 ATRKTEKIKIKK
+159 
-171 PPRPSKQ
+171 
-178 TVHRPGAED
+178 
-187 QSAEPVQQKSPEQQ
+187 
-201 EVQSN
+201 
-206 KDLRSAHPT
+206 
-215 VAGRQSLLG
+215 
-224 SATTVVKSGSGS
+224 
-236 NGGARVKNISH
+236 
-247 VNINVST
+247 
-254 EAILEE
+254 
-260 EDEIASEVCSTVG
+260 SE
-273 AVRPKHTDDAGPGD
+273 
-287 DKSFYSISTFTIDN
+287 
-301 NTLTSNNNNSITNN
+301 
-315 GGTGGAAGSS
+315 
-325 QLTAP
+325 
-330 SNTATASSKRSFRSN
+330 
-345 FSTGTSKTITSSTS
+345 
-359 TATATNELPT
+359 
-369 LVTIRTYCEP
+369 
-379 SASMQSTTHVNERY
+379 
-393 LETSFDAAPQQQEV
+393 
-407 TGSRDRRASLDK
+407 
-419 PNDRL
+419 
-424 KSPSRN
+424 
-430 ARINTQTFKMIRS
+430 
-443 KSRDGIVIRIP
+443 
-454 AMDDAGKQA
+454 
-463 NPADHVSDQ
+463 
-472 QKGSDDNLNRQLSND
+472 
-487 SALDLI
+487 
-493 DVDIKV
+493 
-499 DEKDLLRRH
+499 
-508 GGSANNLTG
+508 
-517 TGASGAGGTVELKNQ
+517 
-532 KNKYRK
+532 
-538 KAKATKAAA
+538 
-547 GRTGTLDVEDVNSSG
+547 
-562 GQNFTKGHD
+562 
-571 NFELQRTP
+571 
-579 NEPTSASGGTEP
+579 
-591 KFIFPNNYF
+591 
-600 EEENNI
+600 
-606 FYDQTLYDETEL
+606 
-618 PSPENSIPYAL
+618 
-629 RIKEN
+629 
-634 PFTKNKEFYSINTG
+634 
-648 RIWKQLNLG
+648 
-657 QQEEDLSILS
+657 
-667 TPGPRLVPPPK
+667 
-678 IKNESFKSMSSRDS
+678 
-692 GFSLTLTKP
+692 
-701 KNLFRR
+701 
-707 KSKKAALLQR
+707 
-717 RKPPKLAVSRDG
+717 
-729 YFKRVMV
+729 
-736 VQRNSSKRKKSMR
+736 
-749 KTARV
+749 
-754 AGKDIFRE
+754 
-762 LYDENWSKLGD
+762 
-773 SDFCGVADPA
+773 
-783 ALAAMASLEVD
+783 
-794 APDFARDFENF
+794 
-805 CNDRRYNQEIH
+805 
-816 DLEAFYEEH
+816 
-825 LKRLRHYYIQKKKMN
+825 
-840 EAAIKEFYRDY
+840 
-851 GAGRM
+851 
-856 GAPAAASANDDPAEE
+856 
-871 NDYYDTFLV
+871 
-880 SKNETIRFKN
+880 
-890 SALQQRYF
+890 
-898 QHGDAG
+898 
-904 LEFMF
+904 
-909 PYPDKRKSGSSTLGS
+909 
-924 TSGHGKQQKSSGGN
+924 
-938 NKSANGTLHY
+938 
-948 GAAAG
+948 
-953 GLAGQRKQLFHEVR
+953 
-967 PYGSP
+967 
-972 LESLS
+972 
-977 AVGGPLLVTSDRDI
+977 
-991 DKAVTKSVSGLV
+991 
-1003 TRYHEPPSAA
+1003 
-1013 SAPSFMFKR
+1013 
-1022 SISAPFG
+1022 
-1029 DSNFQLTTPGDDL
+1029 
-1042 KRVRSACTVQQ
+1042 
-1053 NEISLASIFP
+1053 
-1063 SVNGVDRSKSKGSK
+1063 
-1077 QPHQQYASD
+1077 
-1086 EDDDEDDG
+1086 
-1094 GEFSENEFLIN
+1094 
-1105 SLGDNLYCVRC
+1105 
-1116 DKMNSDC
+1116 
-1123 ECFECGS
+1123 
-1130 SGESPV
+1130 
-1136 RKTSK
+1136 
-1141 RKVYTAKGTVRVGQE
+1141 
-1156 SGEVKN
+1156 
-1162 KSEEDEDEED
+1162 
-1172 DDEEEEDEEEEGD
+1172 
-1185 ENDENYC
+1185 
-1192 DVFDFNDINIIH
+1192 
-1204 VNHKKKV
+1204 
-1211 KRKKSK
+1211 
-1217 KRVVRKNHSTLRRG
+1217 
-1231 SYWGDITQKGYEKK
+1231 GDITQKGYEKK

-1253 LSKNVQHGSG
+1253 LSKNVQH
-1263 AGGGSGGG
+1263 A
-1271 GSNNPGYVNDIQSHL
+1271 
-1286 HHPASQQKQNIFA
+1286 
-1299 SSGTGGGGGGGGGS
+1299 TG
-1313 ASSRDRNDRSS
+1313 R
-1324 SGGGGAGGHHHHSS
+1324 
-1338 SSHQHRE
+1338 
-1345 QQQQQQLQ
+1345 
-1353 QNRTRRSTQRKVTHN
+1353 
-1368 EKRYHS
+1368 
-1374 AAAGRQPDVLQPGE
+1374 PDVLQPE
-1388 LLRPAPSHPVSGI
+1388 EVLRPAVAPSSGI
-1401 PVSQQLLLRHQ
+1401 PVHQHQHLLRQ
-1412 QQQQQQLLLQQSRS
+1412 RQAL
-1426 HAALS
+1426 LS

-1441 SCGGPTGGPASAAS
+1441 GGGIGGIQSDHTS
-1455 RETTPGLY
+1455 KDRQQTTTVTNNVVPSLGGVQHAPPQQPGLY

-1471 AEALV
+1471 ADALF
-1476 QLKVTRIAP
+1476 KAMRISP
-1485 LPPVP
+1485 
-1490 GGDSGVIGKA
+1490 
-1500 PANQPPTLPDPSTT
+1500 QPPIVAAPDS
-1514 GAVILRSKPQ
+1514 AVIMRPKAYPEPTVGVQ
-1524 PIPQQQQQQHQPQLH
+1524 PPPEAETDRT
-1539 QHLSGA
+1539 SNNPSNGGA
-1545 KPTDQPDPDRSKV
+1545 ADGKNSRNNRRIGRHESRYTSEV

-1612 MLGRISTPDR
+1612 LLGRISTPDR

-1637 MRLPSSRD
+1637 MKLPSSRD

-1655 VHAGT
+1655 QPPQ
-1660 KQSSQHQAPA
+1660 KQSSQHGSQQQT
-1670 PPSHRPPQTIP
+1670 HLDRRPPQTIP
-1681 TNQQQPSN
+1681 TQPAN
-1689 AQHGAT
+1689 TQHAT

-1703 SPPAVHRNQHS
+1703 SPPAVHRNHQ
-1714 YQNKPGYDMTDL
+1714 YQNKPTGYDITDL
-1726 SDFQPQQRPYAA
+1726 NDFQPHQRTPYAA

-1812 PKDPNAPKPEGSIM
+1812 PKDPNAPKPEGSVM

-1848 QRYGTSTFKAPMATV
+1848 QRYGTSSFKAPMATV

-2002 VPKDFNTSNN
+2002 VPKDFNTNNN
-2012 RISEDSSAYIEYT
+2012 RISEDSNAYIEYT
-2025 TDKDGS
+2025 TDKEGS

-2234 GQVMPSATMVVVNAE
+2234 GQVMPSATMVVVSAD
-2249 GPPVLCKTDQVG
+2249 GSPVLCKTDQVG

-2283 TFKVQPLA
+2283 TFKVQPLL

-2300 TIPGKPIN
+2300 TIPGKPIG
-2308 DEMYVRSGLL
+2308 DEVYVRSGLL

-2370 SIRVL
+2370 SIKVL

-2479 SGTSASS
+2479 SGTSSSS
-2486 SATNLGGLGGVAVT
+2486 SATNIGGIGGLGT
-2500 TGTGSLGGPVGVGG
+2500 GPVGTGGTGTAGGG

-2564 SSSPDHVLYTLLNAK
+2564 NSSPDHVLYTLLNSK

-2688 PKSWPIILDIEDNPK
+2688 PKSWPTILDIEDNPK
-2703 RKLAAIANCT
+2703 RKLAAIANST

-2931 LLPGVKVIIANPDT
+2931 LLPGVKVIIANPDS

-2988 GCSTSDIWARTG
+2988 GCSTNDTWARTG

-3043 STTSSNAGV
+3043 STTSSNAG
-3052 ANTTTPATAGGEQ
+3052 NPATTVVAGNEQ

>member
-76 VVKKGGSE
+76 VVKKGASE
-84 KLRTNGEGCRD
+84 KLRPSGEGCRE
-95 ADAQLAPEDGPS
+95 ADAQLASEDGPS
-107 TSSVGSSRTAELTIE
+107 TSSVGSGRTAELTIE

-178 TVHRPGAED
+178 TVQSLAAPGAED
-187 QSAEPVQQKSPEQQ
+187 QSAEQPAQRKSLDQQ
-201 EVQSN
+201 EVQNN
-206 KDLRSAHPT
+206 KDLRSVHPT
-215 VAGRQSLLG
+215 SAARQSLLG
-224 SATTVVKSGSGS
+224 SATTVVKSGSVLS
-236 NGGARVKNISH
+236 GASRVKNISH

-260 EDEIASEVCSTVG
+260 EDENASEACSTVG
-273 AVRPKHTDDAGPGD
+273 AVRPKHADDTGPGD

-301 NTLTSNNNNSITNN
+301 NTLTSNNNIKH
-315 GGTGGAAGSS
+315 GGTGDAAAGSS
-325 QLTAP
+325 QLTAA

-379 SASMQSTTHVNERY
+379 NASMQSTTHVNERY
-393 LETSFDAAPQQQEV
+393 LETSFDAVPQEQEV
-407 TGSRDRRASLDK
+407 TGSRDRRASLEK
-419 PNDRL
+419 KSTDRL
-424 KSPSRN
+424 KSPSRT

-454 AMDDAGKQA
+454 AMDDGSKQTD
-463 NPADHVSDQ
+463 PADHTGQQ

-508 GGSANNLTG
+508 GGSASNLTG

-547 GRTGTLDVEDVNSSG
+547 GRTGTLDVEDVNTSG

-579 NEPTSASGGTEP
+579 NEPTTGGAGGTEP

-773 SDFCGVADPA
+773 TDFTGVADPA
-783 ALAAMASLEVD
+783 ALVAMASLEVD

-856 GAPAAASANDDPAEE
+856 GAPTAVTANDDPAEE

-909 PYPDKRKSGSSTLGS
+909 PYPDKRKSGGSTLGS

-938 NKSANGTLHY
+938 NKSANGTLHS
-948 GAAAG
+948 GTSAG
-953 GLAGQRKQLFHEVR
+953 GLAGHRKQLFHEVR
-967 PYGSP
+967 PYGSA

-977 AVGGPLLVTSDRDI
+977 GVGGPLLLTTDRDI
-991 DKAVTKSVSGLV
+991 DKAVNKSVSGLV

-1042 KRVRSACTVQQ
+1042 KRVRSASTVQQ

-1063 SVNGVDRSKSKGSK
+1063 SVNGVDRSKSKGGSK

-1086 EDDDEDDG
+1086 EDDDDDDG

-1130 SGESPV
+1130 SGDSPV

-1141 RKVYTAKGTVRVGQE
+1141 RKVYASKGTVRVGQE

-1162 KSEEDEDEED
+1162 KSGQQEDDED
-1172 DDEEEEDEEEEGD
+1172 DDEEEEEEEEEEGD

-1253 LSKNVQHGSG
+1253 LSKNVQH
-1263 AGGGSGGG
+1263 
-1271 GSNNPGYVNDIQSHL
+1271 
-1286 HHPASQQKQNIFA
+1286 
-1299 SSGTGGGGGGGGGS
+1299 
-1313 ASSRDRNDRSS
+1313 
-1324 SGGGGAGGHHHHSS
+1324 
-1338 SSHQHRE
+1338 
-1345 QQQQQQLQ
+1345 
-1353 QNRTRRSTQRKVTHN
+1353 
-1368 EKRYHS
+1368 

-1388 LLRPAPSHPVSGI
+1388 VLRPAPPHPVSGI

-1412 QQQQQQLLLQQSRS
+1412 QQQQQQLLLQQSRN

-1431 TTTSSGSTSS
+1431 TTTSSGSTTS
-1441 SCGGPTGGPASAAS
+1441 SCGGPTGAAPATS
-1455 RETTPGLY
+1455 RETAPGLY

-1476 QLKVTRIAP
+1476 QLKVTRMAP

-1490 GGDSGVIGKA
+1490 GGDGGGIGKA
-1500 PANQPPTLPDPSTT
+1500 AANQPSLPDPSAT

-1524 PIPQQQQQQHQPQLH
+1524 PIPQQQQLH
-1539 QHLSGA
+1539 QQLSGA
-1545 KPTDQPDPDRSKV
+1545 KPTDQPDPDRSSNSPVGGATDGKNSRNNRRIGRHESRYTSEV

-1637 MRLPSSRD
+1637 MRLPSSRE

-1703 SPPAVHRNQHS
+1703 SPPAVHRNQHP
-1714 YQNKPGYDMTDL
+1714 YQSKPGYDMTDL
-1726 SDFQPQQRPYAA
+1726 SEFQPQQRPYAA

-2823 KALSNSIQALKQRNI
+2823 KALSNSIQALKHRNI

-3043 STTSSNAGV
+3043 STTSSNAGG

>member
-50 KRNAAAVLRGS
+50 KRNGSAVLRS
-61 TKNLVNINEFEDQAK
+61 SNKNLVNINEFEDQAK
-76 VVKKGGSE
+76 VVKQPD
-84 KLRTNGEGCRD
+84 KL
-95 ADAQLAPEDGPS
+95 AKAS
-107 TSSVGSSRTAELTIE
+107 TSNESHPPPPIVKDAPSRPIHELTFE
-122 EKLESSDATLDEKIR
+122 EKLESNDASLDEKIR

-147 NENRNLIEQTYE
+147 SENQNLIEQTYE
-159 ATRKTEKIKIKK
+159 ASKHVEKIKIKK

-178 TVHRPGAED
+178 GLKKNRTN
-187 QSAEPVQQKSPEQQ
+187 
-201 EVQSN
+201 EVQN
-206 KDLRSAHPT
+206 ETQNDLKSKST
-215 VAGRQSLLG
+215 ESLDTLT
-224 SATTVVKSGSGS
+224 SSGTIESLS
-236 NGGARVKNISH
+236 RAKNISH
-247 VNINVST
+247 VNISASDV
-254 EAILEE
+254 IFE
-260 EDEIASEVCSTVG
+260 EDES
-273 AVRPKHTDDAGPGD
+273 AVYTFEPETHSVSRKTEDTTD
-287 DKSFYSISTFTIDN
+287 DKSFYSISTFTIESNTMN
-301 NTLTSNNNNSITNN
+301 NTH
-315 GGTGGAAGSS
+315 
-325 QLTAP
+325 
-330 SNTATASSKRSFRSN
+330 ASSKKSFRSS
-345 FSTGTSKTITSSTS
+345 FST
-359 TATATNELPT
+359 TAKMKELPT
-369 LVTIRTYCEP
+369 LVTIKTYCEP
-379 SASMQSTTHVNERY
+379 NASIQSTTHVNEKY
-393 LETSFDAAPQQQEV
+393 LETSFDSYPEDTLAQRTAKLDLNAKESSSLNKAAMKSNKMADV
-407 TGSRDRRASLDK
+407 KTSSLKDNRSK
-419 PNDRL
+419 
-424 KSPSRN
+424 
-430 ARINTQTFKMIRS
+430 INTQTFKLIRS
-443 KSRDGIVIRIP
+443 KSREGIVIRIP
-454 AMDDAGKQA
+454 AIDND
-463 NPADHVSDQ
+463 PEP
-472 QKGSDDNLNRQLSND
+472 GSKPKLDREKEPENLNRQLSND

-493 DVDIKV
+493 DAEIKV
-499 DEKDLLRRH
+499 DEKDMKNKAALE
-508 GGSANNLTG
+508 A
-517 TGASGAGGTVELKNQ
+517 KNQ
-532 KNKYRK
+532 KNKYK
-538 KAKATKAAA
+538 KKVKKTSSKTA
-547 GRTGTLDVEDVNSSG
+547 TLDFEDCKHHTFKS
-562 GQNFTKGHD
+562 HD
-571 NFELQRTP
+571 NFELEKVRS
-579 NEPTSASGGTEP
+579 PTKERGDP
-591 KFIFPNNYF
+591 KFIFPSNYF

-606 FYDQTLYDETEL
+606 FYDQTVFDETED

-657 QQEEDLSILS
+657 QEEDLSILS
-667 TPGPRLVPPPK
+667 AAPRMPVPK
-678 IKNESFKSMSSRDS
+678 TKNESFKSMSSRDS

-707 KSKKAALLQR
+707 KSKKATLLQR
-717 RKPPKLAVSRDG
+717 RKPKLAVSKDG

-736 VQRNSSKRKKSMR
+736 VQRNSSKRKRSLR
-749 KTARV
+749 KTRMAS
-754 AGKDIFRE
+754 KDIFRKM
-762 LYDENWSKLGD
+762 YDENWIKLGD
-773 SDFCGVADPA
+773 GFDDEC
-783 ALAAMASLEVD
+783 
-794 APDFARDFENF
+794 APDFARDFEIF
-805 CNDRRYNQEIH
+805 CNDRRYDQEIH

-825 LKRLRHYYIQKKKMN
+825 LKRLTHYYIQKKKMN

-851 GAGRM
+851 
-856 GAPAAASANDDPAEE
+856 SADDLEE
-871 NDYYDTFLV
+871 DNDYYDSFIATR
-880 SKNETIRFKN
+880 NDTIRFKN
-890 SALQQRYF
+890 DIQKRYF
-898 QHGDAG
+898 QGKESETS

-909 PYPDKRKSGSSTLGS
+909 PHPDKRKAGAS
-924 TSGHGKQQKSSGGN
+924 TSAKQKGKAKR
-938 NKSANGTLHY
+938 H
-948 GAAAG
+948 
-953 GLAGQRKQLFHEVR
+953 LFHEVR
-967 PYGSP
+967 PYGSAVEP
-972 LESLS
+972 LGHHQHSSGPGATNGFDGQVEMRLRQTSS
-977 AVGGPLLVTSDRDI
+977 A
-991 DKAVTKSVSGLV
+991 
-1003 TRYHEPPSAA
+1003 
-1013 SAPSFMFKR
+1013 
-1022 SISAPFG
+1022 G
-1029 DSNFQLTTPGDDL
+1029 DNFQLLAPVKID
-1042 KRVRSACTVQQ
+1042 RSRHETKNGKKEGQVH
-1053 NEISLASIFP
+1053 EISLASMFP
-1063 SVNGVDRSKSKGSK
+1063 SVDGKLKNGAGEHGRNGD
-1077 QPHQQYASD
+1077 D
-1086 EDDDEDDG
+1086 DDDDDDEDDDDDD

-1105 SLGDNLYCVRC
+1105 SIGENLYCVRC
-1116 DKMNSDC
+1116 DKVNSDC
-1123 ECFECGS
+1123 ECYDDTTETPNDIS
-1130 SGESPV
+1130 
-1136 RKTSK
+1136 
-1141 RKVYTAKGTVRVGQE
+1141 
-1156 SGEVKN
+1156 N
-1162 KSEEDEDEED
+1162 DND
-1172 DDEEEEDEEEEGD
+1172 DDENPTANNNAPGEENDDE
-1185 ENDENYC
+1185 DENYC
-1192 DVFDFNDINIIH
+1192 DVFDCNDINIVH

-1217 KRVVRKNHSTLRRG
+1217 KRVRKNHSTLRRG
-1231 SYWGDITQKGYEKK
+1231 NYWGDITQKGYEKK

-1253 LSKNVQHGSG
+1253 LAKN
-1263 AGGGSGGG
+1263 A
-1271 GSNNPGYVNDIQSHL
+1271 
-1286 HHPASQQKQNIFA
+1286 QQ
-1299 SSGTGGGGGGGGGS
+1299 
-1313 ASSRDRNDRSS
+1313 
-1324 SGGGGAGGHHHHSS
+1324 
-1338 SSHQHRE
+1338 
-1345 QQQQQQLQ
+1345 
-1353 QNRTRRSTQRKVTHN
+1353 
-1368 EKRYHS
+1368 
-1374 AAAGRQPDVLQPGE
+1374 AAGRPDVYHHLHQQHQ
-1388 LLRPAPSHPVSGI
+1388 HPVEIQST
-1401 PVSQQLLLRHQ
+1401 QQARPGHYQ
-1412 QQQQQQLLLQQSRS
+1412 
-1426 HAALS
+1426 S
-1431 TTTSSGSTSS
+1431 TTTSSGSGSS
-1441 SCGGPTGGPASAAS
+1441 AEHHRKDGPASLGTS
-1455 RETTPGLY
+1455 F
-1463 SSALVAAA
+1463 SNMALHSPAIVAAA
-1471 AEALV
+1471 AALAKSPSKSGIPV
-1476 QLKVTRIAP
+1476 AERTAQIIDNPVIMRQKPHNHPHHQQQYLRQQP
-1485 LPPVP
+1485 LPQAAAAA
-1490 GGDSGVIGKA
+1490 GIM
-1500 PANQPPTLPDPSTT
+1500 NQQPPPPPLETNF
-1514 GAVILRSKPQ
+1514 
-1524 PIPQQQQQQHQPQLH
+1524 
-1539 QHLSGA
+1539 
-1545 KPTDQPDPDRSKV
+1545 DRTSNNNQEPASNSRNNRRIGRHESRYTSEV

-1612 MLGRISTPDR
+1612 VLGGRISTPDR

-1632 LTREP
+1632 LGREP
-1637 MRLPSSRD
+1637 MKLPSSRD
-1645 HHHSQPQPLP
+1645 HHHSQKQPNQPLP
-1655 VHAGT
+1655 VER
-1660 KQSSQHQAPA
+1660 
-1670 PPSHRPPQTIP
+1670 RPPQSIP
-1681 TNQQQPSN
+1681 IQTTT
-1689 AQHGAT
+1689 QHAT

-1703 SPPAVHRNQHS
+1703 SPPAVHRTYYNQKNS
-1714 YQNKPGYDMTDL
+1714 YDITDI
-1726 SDFQPQQRPYAA
+1726 SEYHPRAYAE

-1760 LANQE
+1760 LSNQE
-1765 PGDTSTAGRWKVS
+1765 PGDTGTAGRWKVS

-1812 PKDPNAPKPEGSIM
+1812 PKDPNAPKPEGSVM

-1848 QRYGTSTFKAPMATV
+1848 QRYGTSSFKAPMATV

-1901 VSLKPGDRVALVYPN
+1901 ISLKPGDRVALVYPN
-1916 SDPLNFLTAWYGC
+1916 SDPLSFLTAWYGC

-1958 SCGVHVAL
+1958 SCGVQVAL

-2002 VPKDFNTSNN
+2002 VPKDFNTNNN
-2012 RISEDSSAYIEYT
+2012 RISEDSIAYIEYT
-2025 TDKDGS
+2025 TDKEGS
-2031 VMGVTVTRQAMINH
+2031 VMGVTVTRQSMINH

-2064 LDFKREVGLWHSI
+2064 LDFKREVGLWHSV

-2092 ALMKLRPSSWMQLI
+2092 ALMKLKPSSWMQLI

-2165 KGLRPDAICPC
+2165 KGLRADAICPC

-2192 SAAGGY
+2192 SAGGY
-2198 NQSATGRG
+2198 SQSATGRG
-2206 VLSMSALSHGVVRV
+2206 VLSMAALSHGVVRV

-2261 EICVTSGSS
+2261 EICVTSGST
-2270 GTAYYGLEGMTNS
+2270 GTTYYGLDGMTNA
-2283 TFKVQPLA
+2283 TFKVQPLTEPPPA
-2291 EAPVTKDGE
+2291 KEGE
-2300 TIPGKPIN
+2300 PQTPGKPIS
-2308 DEMYVRSGLL
+2308 DESYVRSGLL

-2343 HNSDDIIATVLA
+2343 HNADDIIATVLA

-2467 EIHHGSIQQLQI
+2467 ELHHGSIQQLQI
-2479 SGTSASS
+2479 SGTTPSS
-2486 SATNLGGLGGVAVT
+2486 STSINT
-2500 TGTGSLGGPVGVGG
+2500 TGT
-2514 ADASVGPASVMV
+2514 DASVGPASVMV

-2564 SSSPDHVLYTLLNAK
+2564 NSSPDHVLYTLLNSK

-2636 VPVTIRPPHPQN
+2636 IPVTIRPPHPQN

-2688 PKSWPIILDIEDNPK
+2688 PKSWPVILDIEDNPK
-2703 RKLAAIANCT
+2703 RKLAAIANST

-2718 YLDFSVSTCGRLSG
+2718 YIDFSVSTCGRLSG
-2732 VIITHR
+2732 VIISHR

-2823 KALSNSIQALKQRNI
+2823 KALSNSIQMLKQRNV

-2931 LLPGVKVIIANPDT
+2931 LLPGVKVIIANPDS

-2979 DHFNAKLVT
+2979 DHFTAKLVT
-2988 GCSTSDIWARTG
+2988 GYNTSEPWARTG

-3010 SQAGSILDETTPS
+3010 SQACSVLDETTPS
-3023 IASRDSDTES
+3023 IASKDSDTES
-3033 IHSQGHNTLN
+3033 IHSQGQNTLN
-3043 STTSSNAGV
+3043 STTSSNA
-3052 ANTTTPATAGGEQ
+3052 ANTTIGGSSGNEQ

-3072 VVGAL
+3072 IVGAL
-3077 DEVITLRGMNYHPI
+3077 DEVITLRGMYYHPI

>member
-19 QKDKSSIDQSFKRS
+19 QKDKSNIDQSFKRS

-76 VVKKGGSE
+76 VVKGPE
-84 KLRTNGEGCRD
+84 KLTAGNGHAVEGSAQHKKDALEVPHSSDRTGASGSAAKR
-95 ADAQLAPEDGPS
+95 
-107 TSSVGSSRTAELTIE
+107 SSPQELTFE
-122 EKLESSDATLDEKIR
+122 EKLESNDASLDEKIR

-147 NENRNLIEQTYE
+147 NENRNLVEQTYE
-159 ATRKTEKIKIKK
+159 VSKKVEKIKIKK

-178 TVHRPGAED
+178 TVAGTAQQQQQQQHTSIAAAPRKSLEN
-187 QSAEPVQQKSPEQQ
+187 EVQNNDLSGRTIAGGSVKSPPAPDAATG
-201 EVQSN
+201 N
-206 KDLRSAHPT
+206 G
-215 VAGRQSLLG
+215 AGR
-224 SATTVVKSGSGS
+224 V
-236 NGGARVKNISH
+236 RNISH
-247 VNINVST
+247 VNINVSSD
-254 EAILEE
+254 AIPEE
-260 EDEIASEVCSTVG
+260 EEAHEGS
-273 AVRPKHTDDAGPGD
+273 VRGGSSSCRLPEDTAD
-287 DKSFYSISTFTIDN
+287 DKSFYSISTFTIES
-301 NTLTSNNNNSITNN
+301 NTLTNNAGNHNNTN
-315 GGTGGAAGSS
+315 
-325 QLTAP
+325 
-330 SNTATASSKRSFRSN
+330 ASSKKSFRSS
-345 FSTGTSKTITSSTS
+345 FSTATTSTSK
-359 TATATNELPT
+359 TATNELPT

-379 SASMQSTTHVNERY
+379 NALMQSTTHVNERY
-393 LETSFDAAPQQQEV
+393 LETSFDTCPDEATLSRELHHRPQV
-407 TGSRDRRASLDK
+407 VKVVKDTPVPPGGGPTPTNGTNRSDRTR
-419 PNDRL
+419 
-424 KSPSRN
+424 SPSRIP
-430 ARINTQTFKMIRS
+430 RINTQTFKMIRS

-454 AMDDAGKQA
+454 AMDGGQGGEVDGIESAGSK
-463 NPADHVSDQ
+463 SDGGGGL
-472 QKGSDDNLNRQLSND
+472 KEPEDNLNRQLSND

-499 DEKDLLRRH
+499 DEKDLRH
-508 GGSANNLTG
+508 SSGGGGSTQNLN
-517 TGASGAGGTVELKNQ
+517 GALTDGGGGTVELKNQ

-538 KAKATKAAA
+538 KAKKASASK
-547 GRTGTLDVEDVNSSG
+547 TGTLDVEDANHTFQS
-562 GQNFTKGHD
+562 HD

-579 NEPTSASGGTEP
+579 KGGDANGGPVEP
-591 KFIFPNNYF
+591 KFIFPSKYF

-606 FYDQTLYDETEL
+606 FYDQTVYDEAEL

-657 QQEEDLSILS
+657 QQEEDSILS
-667 TPGPRLVPPPK
+667 NAGPRLVPPPK
-678 IKNESFKSMSSRDS
+678 VKNESFKSMSSRDS

-707 KSKKAALLQR
+707 KSKKATLLQR

-749 KTARV
+749 KQRV

-773 SDFCGVADPA
+773 DCNGGELPVAA
-783 ALAAMASLEVD
+783 AAAGPLEPE

-851 GAGRM
+851 GAGRAAILGTHGTAD
-856 GAPAAASANDDPAEE
+856 GAAVGATGTSTLKAEDQDEE
-871 NDYYDTFLV
+871 NDYYDTFIV
-880 SKNETIRFKN
+880 TKNETIRFKN

-898 QHGDAG
+898 QQTDAG
-904 LEFMF
+904 LEFVF
-909 PYPDKRKSGSSTLGS
+909 PHPDKRKSSTGGTTGS
-924 TSGHGKQQKSSGGN
+924 TGQG
-938 NKSANGTLHY
+938 KSAK
-948 GAAAG
+948 G
-953 GLAGQRKQLFHEVR
+953 GKSGSGSAHSTTTASGRKQLFHEVR
-967 PYGSP
+967 PFGSP
-972 LESLS
+972 LESLMN
-977 AVGGPLLVTSDRDI
+977 VGGGSHYTEEEFLRD
-991 DKAVTKSVSGLV
+991 DANLSAKRPNQTSVSV
-1003 TRYHEPPSAA
+1003 ARYKEPGAA
-1013 SAPSFMFKR
+1013 SSAFVYKR

-1029 DSNFQLTTPGDDL
+1029 DSNFQLATAAPPGEDL
-1042 KRVRSACTVQQ
+1042 KRIRSAGAIQ

-1063 SVNGVDRSKSKGSK
+1063 SVNGDKALRHRYMGKNNDGEDN
-1077 QPHQQYASD
+1077 D
-1086 EDDDEDDG
+1086 EELDQDDDDDDDEEEDE
-1094 GEFSENEFLIN
+1094 EFSENEFLIN

-1116 DKMNSDC
+1116 DKVNSDC
-1123 ECFECGS
+1123 ECFEEAGTGS
-1130 SGESPV
+1130 PP
-1136 RKTSK
+1136 K
-1141 RKVYTAKGTVRVGQE
+1141 RKDSQGRLSRARLLKVGGAKRVFDRNGDE
-1156 SGEVKN
+1156 VVLVGEQGDEKRAGE
-1162 KSEEDEDEED
+1162 KDEDEED
-1172 DDEEEEDEEEEGD
+1172 DDEEEEEVD

-1217 KRVVRKNHSTLRRG
+1217 KRTVRKNHSTLRRG

-1253 LSKNVQHGSG
+1253 LSKNVQH
-1263 AGGGSGGG
+1263 
-1271 GSNNPGYVNDIQSHL
+1271 
-1286 HHPASQQKQNIFA
+1286 
-1299 SSGTGGGGGGGGGS
+1299 
-1313 ASSRDRNDRSS
+1313 
-1324 SGGGGAGGHHHHSS
+1324 
-1338 SSHQHRE
+1338 E
-1345 QQQQQQLQ
+1345 
-1353 QNRTRRSTQRKVTHN
+1353 
-1368 EKRYHS
+1368 
-1374 AAAGRQPDVLQPGE
+1374 
-1388 LLRPAPSHPVSGI
+1388 
-1401 PVSQQLLLRHQ
+1401 
-1412 QQQQQQLLLQQSRS
+1412 
-1426 HAALS
+1426 
-1431 TTTSSGSTSS
+1431 
-1441 SCGGPTGGPASAAS
+1441 
-1455 RETTPGLY
+1455 
-1463 SSALVAAA
+1463 
-1471 AEALV
+1471 
-1476 QLKVTRIAP
+1476 
-1485 LPPVP
+1485 
-1490 GGDSGVIGKA
+1490 
-1500 PANQPPTLPDPSTT
+1500 
-1514 GAVILRSKPQ
+1514 
-1524 PIPQQQQQQHQPQLH
+1524 
-1539 QHLSGA
+1539 
-1545 KPTDQPDPDRSKV
+1545 V

-1612 MLGRISTPDR
+1612 MLGGRISTPDR

-1637 MRLPSSRD
+1637 MKLPSARD
-1645 HHHSQPQPLP
+1645 HHHHHHSQPQPLP
-1655 VHAGT
+1655 QPPQQ
-1660 KQSSQHQAPA
+1660 KQSSQHGGGAQ
-1670 PPSHRPPQTIP
+1670 PPTHRPPQTIP
-1681 TNQQQPSN
+1681 TQPISVQQQQQQ
-1689 AQHGAT
+1689 QHAT

-1703 SPPAVHRNQHS
+1703 SPPAVHRSNHHHQYHQSKPSS
-1714 YQNKPGYDMTDL
+1714 YDITELN
-1726 SDFQPQQRPYAA
+1726 DFQLSSGQQQRTTPYAA

-1812 PKDPNAPKPEGSIM
+1812 PKDPNAPKPEGSVM
-1826 TPVQGE
+1826 TPVHGE

-1848 QRYGTSTFKAPMATV
+1848 QRYGTSSFKAPMATV

-1901 VSLKPGDRVALVYPN
+1901 VALKPGDRVALVYPN

-2002 VPKDFNTSNN
+2002 VPKDFNTNNN

-2025 TDKDGS
+2025 TDKEGS

-2234 GQVMPSATMVVVNAE
+2234 GQVMPSATMVVVSAD

-2283 TFKVQPLA
+2283 SFKVQPLL
-2291 EAPVTKDGE
+2291 EAPTTKDGE
-2300 TIPGKPIN
+2300 TIPGKPIG
-2308 DEMYVRSGLL
+2308 DEVYVRSGLL

-2370 SIRVL
+2370 SIKVL

-2479 SGTSASS
+2479 SGTSSSS
-2486 SATNLGGLGGVAVT
+2486 SATNLGGVAGLGTGTGTGT
-2500 TGTGSLGGPVGVGG
+2500 TGT
-2514 ADASVGPASVMV
+2514 DASVGPASVMV

-2564 SSSPDHVLYTLLNAK
+2564 NSSPDHVLYTLLNAK

-2688 PKSWPIILDIEDNPK
+2688 PKSWPTILDIEDNPK
-2703 RKLAAIANCT
+2703 RKLAAIANST

-2931 LLPGVKVIIANPDT
+2931 LLPGVKVIIANPDS

-2988 GCSTSDIWARTG
+2988 GCSTNDTWARTG

-3043 STTSSNAGV
+3043 STTSSNAGG
-3052 ANTTTPATAGGEQ
+3052 NTVATAGGVAGNEQ

>member
-61 TKNLVNINEFEDQAK
+61 TKNLVNISEFEDQARL
-76 VVKKGGSE
+76 VKKGSE
-84 KLRTNGEGCRD
+84 KLRTSSASVDPDPNAAAIQPAT
-95 ADAQLAPEDGPS
+95 ADGT
-107 TSSVGSSRTAELTIE
+107 TSGTSARNELTVE
-122 EKLESSDATLDEKIR
+122 QRLESSDATLDEKIR

-147 NENRNLIEQTYE
+147 NENRHLIERTYE
-159 ATRKTEKIKIKK
+159 ANRRVEKIKIKK

-178 TVHRPGAED
+178 QTPPPPPPG
-187 QSAEPVQQKSPEQQ
+187 S
-201 EVQSN
+201 EVQN
-206 KDLRSAHPT
+206 GDLTKYQTP
-215 VAGRQSLLG
+215 VGG
-224 SATTVVKSGSGS
+224 SSKPSGEG
-236 NGGARVKNISH
+236 RVKNVSH

-254 EAILEE
+254 EAIPE
-260 EDEIASEVCSTVG
+260 EDEANPEPLPIPG
-273 AVRPKHTDDAGPGD
+273 ARRQPQSVDDPGD
-287 DKSFYSISTFTIDN
+287 DKSFYSISTFTIES
-301 NTLTSNNNNSITNN
+301 NTLTNP
-315 GGTGGAAGSS
+315 GHDTGRLGSYP
-325 QLTAP
+325 QLTD
-330 SNTATASSKRSFRSN
+330 TATASSKKSFRSS
-345 FSTGTSKTITSSTS
+345 FSAGTGKTLTSTS
-359 TATATNELPT
+359 TATATATATNELPT

-379 SASMQSTTHVNERY
+379 NSSIQSTTHVNERY
-393 LETSFDAAPQQQEV
+393 LETSFDNPDPEPAGTTAGERPRPADRHKSSPQVQ
-407 TGSRDRRASLDK
+407 
-419 PNDRL
+419 
-424 KSPSRN
+424 

-443 KSRDGIVIRIP
+443 RSRDGIVIRIP
-454 AMDDAGKQA
+454 AMDPTKRTTE
-463 NPADHVSDQ
+463 
-472 QKGSDDNLNRQLSND
+472 GSEMENLNRQLSND

-493 DVDIKV
+493 DVDIRV
-499 DEKDLLRRH
+499 DEKELQQQR
-508 GGSANNLTG
+508 GGSTTTTVSLGPTAV
-517 TGASGAGGTVELKNQ
+517 GTVELKNQ
-532 KNKYRK
+532 KNNKYRK
-538 KAKATKAAA
+538 KAKSAGKTN
-547 GRTGTLDVEDVNSSG
+547 GRTGTLDVVDVPTN
-562 GQNFTKGHD
+562 GHE

-579 NEPTSASGGTEP
+579 KDPVAEPP
-591 KFIFPNNYF
+591 KFLFPSPYF
-600 EEENNI
+600 EEENTI
-606 FYDQTLYDETEL
+606 FYDQQGQLYDEAEL
-618 PSPENSIPYAL
+618 GSPEPSIPYAL

-667 TPGPRLVPPPK
+667 TGAGAGGPRLVPPPK
-678 IKNESFKSMSSRDS
+678 VKNESFKSMSSRDS

-707 KSKKAALLQR
+707 KSKKATLLQR

-736 VQRNSSKRKKSMR
+736 VQRNSSKRKKSIR
-749 KTARV
+749 KQRV
-754 AGKDIFRE
+754 PSRDIFRE
-762 LYDENWSKLGD
+762 LYDENWSKLGGD
-773 SDFCGVADPA
+773 GFDGGDPASLA
-783 ALAAMASLEVD
+783 ALAAVTASAVGDVE

-851 GAGRM
+851 SGAG
-856 GAPAAASANDDPAEE
+856 AAAGAGGVTVLPPSSGGGDEE

-880 SKNETIRFKN
+880 SKNETIRFK
-890 SALQQRYF
+890 SAQVERYF
-898 QHGDAG
+898 QPDG

-909 PYPDKRKSGSSTLGS
+909 PFPDKRKSGRPGGGGGSTLGS
-924 TSGHGKQQKSSGGN
+924 TANGKQKASGKSSLGGGTGGGIGL
-938 NKSANGTLHY
+938 SASATST
-948 GAAAG
+948 AIAG
-953 GLAGQRKQLFHEVR
+953 RKQLFHEVR

-972 LESLS
+972 LEPLTQMMLIGRQGGELEPSRG
-977 AVGGPLLVTSDRDI
+977 AAQVGIS
-991 DKAVTKSVSGLV
+991 
-1003 TRYHEPPSAA
+1003 TRYQEP
-1013 SAPSFMFKR
+1013 FMFKR

-1029 DSNFQLTTPGDDL
+1029 DSNFQLTTPGQERDL
-1042 KRVRSACTVQQ
+1042 KRVRSTGTVHQ

-1063 SVNGVDRSKSKGSK
+1063 SVNAGSNGKGN
-1077 QPHQQYASD
+1077 HVYHED
-1086 EDDDEDDG
+1086 DDDEEEEDEEEEEDDDEDDEDDDDG
-1094 GEFSENEFLIN
+1094 EEFSENEFLIN
-1105 SLGDNLYCVRC
+1105 SLGDNLYCTRC
-1116 DKMNSDC
+1116 DKGNSDC
-1123 ECFECGS
+1123 ECFECGPAAGS
-1130 SGESPV
+1130 PTRKSGVSV
-1136 RKTSK
+1136 KRGSK
-1141 RKVYTAKGTVRVGQE
+1141 HRGRGRVAYGTAKSEVVVGGNE
-1156 SGEVKN
+1156 EEVNGVAGKRCVEN
-1162 KSEEDEDEED
+1162 GGPDHPEEDDEEDEDD
-1172 DDEEEEDEEEEGD
+1172 DDDD

-1253 LSKNVQHGSG
+1253 LSKNVQHGTG
-1263 AGGGSGGG
+1263 RGGRFGG

-1286 HHPASQQKQNIFA
+1286 HHSASQQKQQQQNIFA
-1299 SSGTGGGGGGGGGS
+1299 SSGSSGGGGGG
-1313 ASSRDRNDRSS
+1313 SSRDRNDRSS
-1324 SGGGGAGGHHHHSS
+1324 SGGHHHSS
-1338 SSHQHRE
+1338 SHQQRE
-1345 QQQQQQLQ
+1345 QQQREQQQLQ

-1374 AAAGRQPDVLQPGE
+1374 AAGRQPDVLQAEEPVV
-1388 LLRPAPSHPVSGI
+1388 LRPAPHPISGI
-1401 PVSQQLLLRHQ
+1401 PVSHQLLLRKQ
-1412 QQQQQQLLLQQSRS
+1412 QQQQQHSRS
-1426 HAALS
+1426 SHPPLS

-1441 SCGGPTGGPASAAS
+1441 AAGGVASAPHHHDLLVPSASVGQHPAGGP
-1455 RETTPGLY
+1455 PGLY

-1476 QLKVTRIAP
+1476 QFKATRAAP
-1485 LPPVP
+1485 P
-1490 GGDSGVIGKA
+1490 
-1500 PANQPPTLPDPSTT
+1500 PPTAGGREEPPASGNVIMRPKTHPSSTE
-1514 GAVILRSKPQ
+1514 
-1524 PIPQQQQQQHQPQLH
+1524 
-1539 QHLSGA
+1539 
-1545 KPTDQPDPDRSKV
+1545 PTDDRSSNNPAGAMVTAAAAAEGKNSRNNRRIGRHESRYTSEV

-1612 MLGRISTPDR
+1612 VLGRISTPDR

-1645 HHHSQPQPLP
+1645 HHHGQQQPLP
-1655 VHAGT
+1655 
-1660 KQSSQHQAPA
+1660 SSKQAP
-1670 PPSHRPPQTIP
+1670 PPLPTHHRPPQTIP
-1681 TNQQQPSN
+1681 TQPQNITQQ
-1689 AQHGAT
+1689 HAT

-1703 SPPAVHRNQHS
+1703 SPPAVHRNQHHS
-1714 YQNKPGYDMTDL
+1714 GYPQQGKGGGYDMTDL
-1726 SDFQPQQRPYAA
+1726 SEFQPQQRPYAA

-1848 QRYGTSTFKAPMATV
+1848 QRYGTSSFKAPMATV

-1901 VSLKPGDRVALVYPN
+1901 VALKPGDRVALVYPN

-2025 TDKDGS
+2025 TDKEGS
-2031 VMGVTVTRQAMINH
+2031 VMGVTVTRQAMISH

-2077 LTSVLNGMHVLFIPY
+2077 LTAVLNGMHVLFIPY

-2158 FLSVFQS
+2158 FLSVFQT

-2291 EAPVTKDGE
+2291 DAPVTKDGE
-2300 TIPGKPIN
+2300 TIPAKPIN

-2467 EIHHGSIQQLQI
+2467 EIHH
-2479 SGTSASS
+2479 
-2486 SATNLGGLGGVAVT
+2486 
-2500 TGTGSLGGPVGVGG
+2500 
-2514 ADASVGPASVMV
+2514 DASVGPASVMV

-2564 SSSPDHVLYTLLNAK
+2564 SSSPDHVLYTLLNSK

-2688 PKSWPIILDIEDNPK
+2688 PKSWPTILDIEDNPK

-3043 STTSSNAGV
+3043 STTSSNAGGT
-3052 ANTTTPATAGGEQ
+3052 ATTAAAGNEQ

>member
-19 QKDKSSIDQSFKRS
+19 QKDKSNIDQSFKRS

-76 VVKKGGSE
+76 VVKGPE
-84 KLRTNGEGCRD
+84 KLKVNGDGESAQEKD
-95 ADAQLAPEDGPS
+95 ALEVQTGASSSMQKRASPPELS
-107 TSSVGSSRTAELTIE
+107 FE
-122 EKLESSDATLDEKIR
+122 EKLESNDASLDEKIR

-147 NENRNLIEQTYE
+147 NENRNLVEKTYE
-159 ATRKTEKIKIKK
+159 VSKKVEKIKIKK

-178 TVHRPGAED
+178 SLGAS
-187 QSAEPVQQKSPEQQ
+187 QQQVQAAPRKSLEN
-201 EVQSN
+201 EVQN
-206 KDLRSAHPT
+206 NDLSSKT
-215 VAGRQSLLG
+215 ITSGSQERQ
-224 SATTVVKSGSGS
+224 VKSTKPHVPDAQGNTG
-236 NGGARVKNISH
+236 RVKNISH
-247 VNINVST
+247 VNINVSSD
-254 EAILEE
+254 AIPE
-260 EDEIASEVCSTVG
+260 EDEAIEGSVRGGGGKG
-273 AVRPKHTDDAGPGD
+273 AEDTAD
-287 DKSFYSISTFTIDN
+287 DKSFYSISTFTIES
-301 NTLTSNNNNSITNN
+301 NTLTNAGNNNTN
-315 GGTGGAAGSS
+315 
-325 QLTAP
+325 
-330 SNTATASSKRSFRSN
+330 ASSKKSFRSS
-345 FSTGTSKTITSSTS
+345 FSTGTSK
-359 TATATNELPT
+359 TATNELPT

-379 SASMQSTTHVNERY
+379 NSLMQSTTHVNERY
-393 LETSFDAAPQQQEV
+393 LETSFDNCPEEAEHGRENKPQVVKVVKDTLAPV
-407 TGSRDRRASLDK
+407 PPSSGTNTGERQR
-419 PNDRL
+419 
-424 KSPSRN
+424 SPSRIP
-430 ARINTQTFKMIRS
+430 RINTQTFKMIRS

-454 AMDDAGKQA
+454 AMDGQE
-463 NPADHVSDQ
+463 ADGVENSGSKSDSGGL
-472 QKGSDDNLNRQLSND
+472 KEPEDNLNRQLSND

-499 DEKDLLRRH
+499 DEKDLRH
-508 GGSANNLTG
+508 GLGGSTQNLTSAATDG
-517 TGASGAGGTVELKNQ
+517 TLELKNQ

-538 KAKATKAAA
+538 KAKKSTTSK
-547 GRTGTLDVEDVNSSG
+547 TGTLDVEDANQHTFKS
-562 GQNFTKGHD
+562 HE

-579 NEPTSASGGTEP
+579 KGTDPTATSEP
-591 KFIFPNNYF
+591 KFIYPNNYF

-606 FYDQTLYDETEL
+606 FYDQTLYDEAEL

-657 QQEEDLSILS
+657 QHPEEDSILS
-667 TPGPRLVPPPK
+667 TAGPRLVPPPK
-678 IKNESFKSMSSRDS
+678 VKNESFKSMSSRDS

-707 KSKKAALLQR
+707 KSKKATLLQR

-736 VQRNSSKRKKSMR
+736 VQRNSSKRKKSIR
-749 KTARV
+749 KQRV

-762 LYDENWSKLGD
+762 LYDENWCKLGD
-773 SDFCGVADPA
+773 DFIAEPPSA
-783 ALAAMASLEVD
+783 ETLEPE

-851 GAGRM
+851 GAGRAAILGSDTANVGGTAAGPGPA
-856 GAPAAASANDDPAEE
+856 GAGEEQDEE
-871 NDYYDTFLV
+871 NDYYDTFIV
-880 SKNETIRFKN
+880 TKNETIRFKN
-890 SALQQRYF
+890 NALQQRYF
-898 QHGDAG
+898 QQTDAG

-909 PYPDKRKSGSSTLGS
+909 PHPDKRKSGLG
-924 TSGHGKQQKSSGGN
+924 
-938 NKSANGTLHY
+938 
-948 GAAAG
+948 AAG
-953 GLAGQRKQLFHEVR
+953 GSIGQGKSAKAGKSGTGSAHSTTTASGRKQLFHEVR
-967 PYGSP
+967 PFGSALEP
-972 LESLS
+972 LIGGGGGGAHYTEEEFLRNDSSLLSKRNQS
-977 AVGGPLLVTSDRDI
+977 ALVN
-991 DKAVTKSVSGLV
+991 
-1003 TRYHEPPSAA
+1003 RYKET
-1013 SAPSFMFKR
+1013 PSFVYKR

-1029 DSNFQLTTPGDDL
+1029 DSNFQLTTAPGDDL
-1042 KRVRSACTVQQ
+1042 KRIRSSGAIQ
-1053 NEISLASIFP
+1053 NEISLANVFP
-1063 SVNGVDRSKSKGSK
+1063 SVNGDKARNALRHLYMGKNNDGEDNDEE
-1077 QPHQQYASD
+1077 PED
-1086 EDDDEDDG
+1086 EDEEDDE
-1094 GEFSENEFLIN
+1094 EFSENEFLIN
-1105 SLGDNLYCVRC
+1105 SLGDNLYCTRC

-1123 ECFECGS
+1123 ECFEGS
-1130 SGESPV
+1130 DSGSPKGKDSG
-1136 RKTSK
+1136 RLSRPRLKGGAK
-1141 RKVYTAKGTVRVGQE
+1141 RVYGPN
-1156 SGEVKN
+1156 GEVVIVGEQGDDVRDKREN
-1162 KSEEDEDEED
+1162 GSQDDED
-1172 DDEEEEDEEEEGD
+1172 DDEDEEEEAVD
-1185 ENDENYC
+1185 ANDENYC
-1192 DVFDFNDINIIH
+1192 DVFDYNDINIIH

-1217 KRVVRKNHSTLRRG
+1217 KRTVRKNHSTLRRG

-1253 LSKNVQHGSG
+1253 LPKNVQH
-1263 AGGGSGGG
+1263 
-1271 GSNNPGYVNDIQSHL
+1271 
-1286 HHPASQQKQNIFA
+1286 
-1299 SSGTGGGGGGGGGS
+1299 
-1313 ASSRDRNDRSS
+1313 
-1324 SGGGGAGGHHHHSS
+1324 
-1338 SSHQHRE
+1338 E
-1345 QQQQQQLQ
+1345 
-1353 QNRTRRSTQRKVTHN
+1353 
-1368 EKRYHS
+1368 
-1374 AAAGRQPDVLQPGE
+1374 
-1388 LLRPAPSHPVSGI
+1388 
-1401 PVSQQLLLRHQ
+1401 
-1412 QQQQQQLLLQQSRS
+1412 
-1426 HAALS
+1426 
-1431 TTTSSGSTSS
+1431 
-1441 SCGGPTGGPASAAS
+1441 
-1455 RETTPGLY
+1455 
-1463 SSALVAAA
+1463 
-1471 AEALV
+1471 
-1476 QLKVTRIAP
+1476 
-1485 LPPVP
+1485 
-1490 GGDSGVIGKA
+1490 
-1500 PANQPPTLPDPSTT
+1500 
-1514 GAVILRSKPQ
+1514 
-1524 PIPQQQQQQHQPQLH
+1524 
-1539 QHLSGA
+1539 
-1545 KPTDQPDPDRSKV
+1545 V

-1612 MLGRISTPDR
+1612 LLGRISTPDR

-1637 MRLPSSRD
+1637 MKLPSSRD

-1655 VHAGT
+1655 QPPQ
-1660 KQSSQHQAPA
+1660 KQSSQHGPQQT
-1670 PPSHRPPQTIP
+1670 HLDRRPPQTIP
-1681 TNQQQPSN
+1681 TQPPANTTQQ
-1689 AQHGAT
+1689 HAT

-1703 SPPAVHRNQHS
+1703 SPPAVHRNHQ
-1714 YQNKPGYDMTDL
+1714 YQNKPSSYDLTDL
-1726 SDFQPQQRPYAA
+1726 NDFQPHQRTPYAA

-1812 PKDPNAPKPEGSIM
+1812 PKDPNAPKPEGSVM

-1848 QRYGTSTFKAPMATV
+1848 QRYGTSSFKAPMATV

-2002 VPKDFNTSNN
+2002 VPKDFNTNNN
-2012 RISEDSSAYIEYT
+2012 RISEDSNAYIEYT
-2025 TDKDGS
+2025 TDKEGS

-2234 GQVMPSATMVVVNAE
+2234 GQVMPSATMVVVSAD
-2249 GPPVLCKTDQVG
+2249 GSPVLCKTDQVG

-2283 TFKVQPLA
+2283 TFKVQPLL

-2300 TIPGKPIN
+2300 TIPGKPIG
-2308 DEMYVRSGLL
+2308 DETYVRSGLL

-2370 SIRVL
+2370 SIKVL

-2479 SGTSASS
+2479 SGTSS
-2486 SATNLGGLGGVAVT
+2486 SATNIGGVGGLG
-2500 TGTGSLGGPVGVGG
+2500 TGTGTGGTGTAVGGAGG

-2564 SSSPDHVLYTLLNAK
+2564 NSSPDHVLYTLLNSK

-2688 PKSWPIILDIEDNPK
+2688 PKSWPTILDIEDNPK
-2703 RKLAAIANCT
+2703 RKLAAIANST

-2931 LLPGVKVIIANPDT
+2931 LLPGVKVIIANPDS

-2988 GCSTSDIWARTG
+2988 GCSTNDTWARTG

-3043 STTSSNAGV
+3043 STTSSNAGNTV
-3052 ANTTTPATAGGEQ
+3052 ATVGAGNEQ

-3077 DEVITLRGMNYHPI
+3077 DEVITLRGMHYHPI

>member
-1 MKPITF
+1 M
-7 ESIRNLLKTKKK
+7 
-19 QKDKSSIDQSFKRS
+19 S
-33 DSFKRISIRK
+33 DIIVD
-43 SYLERGR
+43 Y
-50 KRNAAAVLRGS
+50 GS
-61 TKNLVNINEFEDQAK
+61 LPDDVR
-76 VVKKGGSE
+76 E
-84 KLRTNGEGCRD
+84 KL
-95 ADAQLAPEDGPS
+95 
-107 TSSVGSSRTAELTIE
+107 AELE
-122 EKLESSDATLDEKIR
+122 LEL
-137 ALQEINDRYI
+137 
-147 NENRNLIEQTYE
+147 
-159 ATRKTEKIKIKK
+159 
-171 PPRPSKQ
+171 
-178 TVHRPGAED
+178 
-187 QSAEPVQQKSPEQQ
+187 
-201 EVQSN
+201 
-206 KDLRSAHPT
+206 
-215 VAGRQSLLG
+215 
-224 SATTVVKSGSGS
+224 
-236 NGGARVKNISH
+236 
-247 VNINVST
+247 
-254 EAILEE
+254 
-260 EDEIASEVCSTVG
+260 SE
-273 AVRPKHTDDAGPGD
+273 
-287 DKSFYSISTFTIDN
+287 
-301 NTLTSNNNNSITNN
+301 
-315 GGTGGAAGSS
+315 
-325 QLTAP
+325 
-330 SNTATASSKRSFRSN
+330 
-345 FSTGTSKTITSSTS
+345 
-359 TATATNELPT
+359 
-369 LVTIRTYCEP
+369 
-379 SASMQSTTHVNERY
+379 
-393 LETSFDAAPQQQEV
+393 
-407 TGSRDRRASLDK
+407 
-419 PNDRL
+419 
-424 KSPSRN
+424 
-430 ARINTQTFKMIRS
+430 
-443 KSRDGIVIRIP
+443 
-454 AMDDAGKQA
+454 
-463 NPADHVSDQ
+463 
-472 QKGSDDNLNRQLSND
+472 
-487 SALDLI
+487 
-493 DVDIKV
+493 
-499 DEKDLLRRH
+499 
-508 GGSANNLTG
+508 
-517 TGASGAGGTVELKNQ
+517 
-532 KNKYRK
+532 
-538 KAKATKAAA
+538 
-547 GRTGTLDVEDVNSSG
+547 
-562 GQNFTKGHD
+562 
-571 NFELQRTP
+571 
-579 NEPTSASGGTEP
+579 
-591 KFIFPNNYF
+591 
-600 EEENNI
+600 
-606 FYDQTLYDETEL
+606 
-618 PSPENSIPYAL
+618 
-629 RIKEN
+629 
-634 PFTKNKEFYSINTG
+634 
-648 RIWKQLNLG
+648 
-657 QQEEDLSILS
+657 
-667 TPGPRLVPPPK
+667 
-678 IKNESFKSMSSRDS
+678 
-692 GFSLTLTKP
+692 
-701 KNLFRR
+701 
-707 KSKKAALLQR
+707 
-717 RKPPKLAVSRDG
+717 
-729 YFKRVMV
+729 
-736 VQRNSSKRKKSMR
+736 
-749 KTARV
+749 
-754 AGKDIFRE
+754 
-762 LYDENWSKLGD
+762 
-773 SDFCGVADPA
+773 
-783 ALAAMASLEVD
+783 
-794 APDFARDFENF
+794 
-805 CNDRRYNQEIH
+805 
-816 DLEAFYEEH
+816 
-825 LKRLRHYYIQKKKMN
+825 
-840 EAAIKEFYRDY
+840 
-851 GAGRM
+851 
-856 GAPAAASANDDPAEE
+856 
-871 NDYYDTFLV
+871 
-880 SKNETIRFKN
+880 
-890 SALQQRYF
+890 
-898 QHGDAG
+898 
-904 LEFMF
+904 
-909 PYPDKRKSGSSTLGS
+909 
-924 TSGHGKQQKSSGGN
+924 
-938 NKSANGTLHY
+938 
-948 GAAAG
+948 
-953 GLAGQRKQLFHEVR
+953 
-967 PYGSP
+967 
-972 LESLS
+972 
-977 AVGGPLLVTSDRDI
+977 
-991 DKAVTKSVSGLV
+991 
-1003 TRYHEPPSAA
+1003 
-1013 SAPSFMFKR
+1013 
-1022 SISAPFG
+1022 
-1029 DSNFQLTTPGDDL
+1029 
-1042 KRVRSACTVQQ
+1042 
-1053 NEISLASIFP
+1053 
-1063 SVNGVDRSKSKGSK
+1063 
-1077 QPHQQYASD
+1077 
-1086 EDDDEDDG
+1086 
-1094 GEFSENEFLIN
+1094 
-1105 SLGDNLYCVRC
+1105 
-1116 DKMNSDC
+1116 
-1123 ECFECGS
+1123 
-1130 SGESPV
+1130 
-1136 RKTSK
+1136 
-1141 RKVYTAKGTVRVGQE
+1141 
-1156 SGEVKN
+1156 
-1162 KSEEDEDEED
+1162 
-1172 DDEEEEDEEEEGD
+1172 
-1185 ENDENYC
+1185 
-1192 DVFDFNDINIIH
+1192 
-1204 VNHKKKV
+1204 
-1211 KRKKSK
+1211 
-1217 KRVVRKNHSTLRRG
+1217 
-1231 SYWGDITQKGYEKK
+1231 GDITQKGYEKK

-1253 LSKNVQHGSG
+1253 LSKNVQH
-1263 AGGGSGGG
+1263 
-1271 GSNNPGYVNDIQSHL
+1271 
-1286 HHPASQQKQNIFA
+1286 
-1299 SSGTGGGGGGGGGS
+1299 
-1313 ASSRDRNDRSS
+1313 
-1324 SGGGGAGGHHHHSS
+1324 
-1338 SSHQHRE
+1338 
-1345 QQQQQQLQ
+1345 
-1353 QNRTRRSTQRKVTHN
+1353 
-1368 EKRYHS
+1368 
-1374 AAAGRQPDVLQPGE
+1374 
-1388 LLRPAPSHPVSGI
+1388 
-1401 PVSQQLLLRHQ
+1401 
-1412 QQQQQQLLLQQSRS
+1412 
-1426 HAALS
+1426 
-1431 TTTSSGSTSS
+1431 
-1441 SCGGPTGGPASAAS
+1441 
-1455 RETTPGLY
+1455 
-1463 SSALVAAA
+1463 
-1471 AEALV
+1471 
-1476 QLKVTRIAP
+1476 
-1485 LPPVP
+1485 
-1490 GGDSGVIGKA
+1490 
-1500 PANQPPTLPDPSTT
+1500 
-1514 GAVILRSKPQ
+1514 
-1524 PIPQQQQQQHQPQLH
+1524 
-1539 QHLSGA
+1539 
-1545 KPTDQPDPDRSKV
+1545 
-1558 RQEAVQQALAALKN
+1558 
-1572 RPKPSLPMP
+1572 
-1581 SKRSSVLNRSPERDH
+1581 
-1596 DDSDSS
+1596 DSS

-1612 MLGRISTPDR
+1612 LLGRISTPDR

-1637 MRLPSSRD
+1637 MKLPSSRD

-1655 VHAGT
+1655 QPPQ
-1660 KQSSQHQAPA
+1660 KQSSQHGSQQT
-1670 PPSHRPPQTIP
+1670 HLERRPPQTIP
-1681 TNQQQPSN
+1681 TQPAN
-1689 AQHGAT
+1689 TQHAT

-1703 SPPAVHRNQHS
+1703 SPPAVHRNHQ
-1714 YQNKPGYDMTDL
+1714 YQNKPSSYDITDL
-1726 SDFQPQQRPYAA
+1726 NDFQPHQRTPYAA

-1812 PKDPNAPKPEGSIM
+1812 PKDPNAPKPEGSVM

-1848 QRYGTSTFKAPMATV
+1848 QRYGTSSFKAPMATV

-2002 VPKDFNTSNN
+2002 VPKDFNTNNN
-2012 RISEDSSAYIEYT
+2012 RISEDSNAYIEYT
-2025 TDKDGS
+2025 TDKEGS

-2234 GQVMPSATMVVVNAE
+2234 GQVMPSATMVVVSAD

-2283 TFKVQPLA
+2283 TFKVQPLL

-2300 TIPGKPIN
+2300 TIPGKPIG
-2308 DEMYVRSGLL
+2308 DETYVRSGLL

-2370 SIRVL
+2370 SIKVL

-2479 SGTSASS
+2479 SGTSSSS
-2486 SATNLGGLGGVAVT
+2486 SATNIGGVGGLGGT
-2500 TGTGSLGGPVGVGG
+2500 GGTGTGGTGTAGVVGG

-2564 SSSPDHVLYTLLNAK
+2564 NSSPDHVLYTLLNSK

-2688 PKSWPIILDIEDNPK
+2688 PKSWPTILDIEDNPK
-2703 RKLAAIANCT
+2703 RKLAAIANST

-2931 LLPGVKVIIANPDT
+2931 LLPGVKVIIANPDS

-2988 GCSTSDIWARTG
+2988 GCSTNDTWARTG

-3043 STTSSNAGV
+3043 STTSSNAGNTV
-3052 ANTTTPATAGGEQ
+3052 ATVGAGNEQ